1 MYLSG
6 NDAPAQPHQRPAAR
20 TRANRLALTA
30 APYLAAFA
38 VPFCVLLAAF
48 AMRGIWPF
56 GDVSVMLYDMP
67 VQYAEYFG
75 WLIQVLHGQGNLLYS
90 NAAGLG
96 GGMFSLFTY
105 YLSSPFNLIA
115 FFFTPETVPQLFSVL
130 YLLKI
135 PACAVCC
142 LVLLRG
148 RLLAADAESWR
159 EARIAAASAPAG
171 RQALLVLLACA
182 YALTSYVLGYASNIM
197 WLDGVIMAPLAA
209 LGTYR
214 LVQRRACGGLFAA
227 CACAIVFN
235 WYTGYMVCLL
245 CVLWFFYEL
254 ARDRSLRGRRL
265 RRCWRFAAT
274 MALAVGAGMVVLI
287 PTALSLL
294 GGKGTHA
301 GLASLACNTGL
312 ARNPLAVADL
322 FCIGTLPGITTQ
334 ANLPALTISAL
345 ALVGVGMFLA
355 NGAVGR
361 RERIAGAAFALVM
374 ATSLVFTPVA
384 TIWSG
389 FVPESSYTNRNGFA
403 ILLVMTVLAAEG
415 LSALSQLDA
424 RPRRRCALVG
434 GGATLVSVAGS
445 AAWLYMAKGSL
456 PQAPELVALECGLLA
471 AFTLLVAGIAGT
483 RGAGAAADGKGSQH
497 AEANETAGLDH
508 ARTGETGQ
516 AEPMADAEHAG
527 SDAERGT
534 ASPCPARTGLPLHGP
549 QPILRAALC
558 VALACVFVGEQV
570 FSAQAQLSRCR
581 YTVSGYTDTLT
592 ELEAFYN
599 QLEGATAGNEPV
611 SSSEG
616 DSGSD
621 EGKMS
626 GVSGVSSAVAGDADR
641 VSAFTRVGNA
651 APYWGGSKA
660 NGPDNM
666 ALVLGVSTF
675 DHYSST
681 QEYRIQQLL
690 HDLGYSK
697 VTPFGTYYMS
707 SNVIAD
713 ALLGV
718 TDIVD
723 DQPPAATE
731 PEGAVLRGTWR
742 AYRNEL
748 ALPLGWGTTG
758 SAHVDWQEGRPLDNQ
773 DAMLADAAGNNASAL
788 SAVDV
793 QECDG
798 DQDAR
803 TFTLTPSADGPV
815 YLYTPTTFV
824 NDLYYE
830 GGVVC
835 ELWADGSLVQTI
847 GGRGSCNQVYLGWG
861 RAGQSTQV
869 TIKPLAE
876 QPYELRFED
885 GTVTDAQSA
894 FWNVPAAELVQAGT
908 VDLQTLQDQLSR
920 IDSAGFEL
928 TAYENGRIA
937 ATFNAA
943 QDETLVISQPYE
955 DGWTATVNG
964 QPVEVQAAYDG
975 LMGIPVQA
983 GDNVVELHH
992 LTPGLIPGAVVSIA
1006 SVTLFAVWRIAVRR
1020 RSMLRDGE

>member
-1 MYLSG
+1 MYISG
-6 NDAPAQPHQRPAAR
+6 NDAPEQPHQRLTAR
-20 TRANRLALTA
+20 TRASRFARTA

-38 VPFCVLLAAF
+38 IPFCVLLAAF
-48 AMRGIWPF
+48 AMRGIYPF

-130 YLLKI
+130 YLVKI
-135 PACAVCC
+135 PACAVGC

-159 EARIAAASAPAG
+159 EARTAAASAPAG
-171 RQALLVLLACA
+171 RQALLVLFACA

-209 LGTYR
+209 LGAYR
-214 LVQRRACGGLFAA
+214 LVQRRACGGLFAT

-245 CVLWFFYEL
+245 GALWFFYEL
-254 ARDRSLRGRRL
+254 ARGRSLRGRRL
-265 RRCWRFAAT
+265 RRCWLFAAT
-274 MALAVGAGMVVLI
+274 MVLAVGAGMVVLI

-345 ALVGVGMFLA
+345 VLVGVGMFLA
-355 NGAVGR
+355 NGAIGR

-374 ATSLVFTPVA
+374 ATSLVLTPVA

-403 ILLVMTVLAAEG
+403 ILLVMTMLAAEG
-415 LSALSQLDA
+415 LLALSRLDA
-424 RPRRRCALVG
+424 RQRRGCALLG
-434 GGATLVSVAGS
+434 GGAALVSVAGS

-456 PQAPELVALECGLLA
+456 PQAPELMALECGLLA
-471 AFTLLVAGIAGT
+471 AFTLLVAG
-483 RGAGAAADGKGSQH
+483 GAGMRGIAAGPDGKSASDTEAEQIGGKTGS
-497 AEANETAGLDH
+497 ANLEARATHGKV
-508 ARTGETGQ
+508 
-516 AEPMADAEHAG
+516 
-527 SDAERGT
+527 
-534 ASPCPARTGLPLHGP
+534 SPSPARTDSLPHGP
-549 QPILRAALC
+549 QPILRTALC
-558 VALACVFVGEQV
+558 VALVCVFIGEQV

-592 ELEAFYN
+592 ELESFYS
-599 QLEGATAGNEPV
+599 QLEGATAGSEAV
-611 SSSEG
+611 SDSKG
-616 DSGSD
+616 DSDSD
-621 EGKMS
+621 ESKVND
-626 GVSGVSSAVAGDADR
+626 VSGVGSAAADDADG
-641 VSAFTRVGNA
+641 VSAFARVGNA

-723 DQPPAATE
+723 DQPPAAAE
-731 PEGAVLRGTWR
+731 PEEAVLHGTWR

-773 DAMLADAAGNNASAL
+773 DAMLADAAGNDASAL

-793 QECDG
+793 RECDG

-815 YLYTPTTFV
+815 YLYTPTAFV

-835 ELWADGSLVQTI
+835 ELWVDGSLVQTI

-861 RAGQSTQV
+861 RAGQSMQV
-869 TIKPLAE
+869 SIKPLAE

-885 GTVTDAQSA
+885 GTVTNAQSA
-894 FWNVPAAELVQAGT
+894 FWDVPANELVQAGT
-908 VDLQTLQDQLSR
+908 VDLQILEDQLSR
-920 IDSAGFEL
+920 IDSAGFAL

-937 ATFNAA
+937 AAFNAA

-964 QPVEVQAAYDG
+964 KPVEVQAAYDG
-975 LMGIPVQA
+975 LMGIPVQT
-983 GDNVVELHH
+983 GDNVVELRY
-992 LTPGLIPGAVVSIA
+992 LTPGLVPGTVVGIA
-1006 SVTLFAVWRIAVRR
+1006 SVTLFAIWRIAARR

>member
-1 MYLSG
+1 MYISG
-6 NDAPAQPHQRPAAR
+6 NDAPEQPHQRLTAR
-20 TRANRLALTA
+20 TRASRFARTA

-38 VPFCVLLAAF
+38 IPFCVLLAAF

-75 WLIQVLHGQGNLLYS
+75 WLIQVLHGQGSLLYS

-130 YLLKI
+130 YLTKI

-148 RLLAADAESWR
+148 RLLAADAASWR
-159 EARIAAASAPAG
+159 EARTAAASAPAG

-214 LVQRRACGGLFAA
+214 LVQRRACGGLFAT

-254 ARDRSLRGRRL
+254 ARDHSLRGHRL

-287 PTALSLL
+287 PTALALL

-345 ALVGVGMFLA
+345 VLVGVGMFLA
-355 NGAVGR
+355 NGAIGH

-374 ATSLVFTPVA
+374 ATSLVLTPVA

-403 ILLVMTVLAAEG
+403 ILLVMTMLAAEG
-415 LSALSQLDA
+415 LLALSRLDA
-424 RPRRRCALVG
+424 RQRRGCALLG
-434 GGATLVSVAGS
+434 GGAALVSVAGS

-456 PQAPELVALECGLLA
+456 PQAPELMALECGLLA
-471 AFTLLVAGIAGT
+471 AFTLLVAG
-483 RGAGAAADGKGSQH
+483 GAGMRGIAAGPDGKSASDTEAEQIGGKTGS
-497 AEANETAGLDH
+497 ANLEARATHGKV
-508 ARTGETGQ
+508 
-516 AEPMADAEHAG
+516 
-527 SDAERGT
+527 
-534 ASPCPARTGLPLHGP
+534 SPSPARTDSLPHGP
-549 QPILRAALC
+549 QPILRTALC
-558 VALACVFVGEQV
+558 VALVCVFIGEQV

-592 ELEAFYN
+592 ELESFYS
-599 QLEGATAGNEPV
+599 QLEGATAGSEAV
-611 SSSEG
+611 SDSKG
-616 DSGSD
+616 DSDSD
-621 EGKMS
+621 ESKVND
-626 GVSGVSSAVAGDADR
+626 VSGVGSAAADDADG
-641 VSAFTRVGNA
+641 VSAFARVGNA

-723 DQPPAATE
+723 DQPPAAAE
-731 PEGAVLRGTWR
+731 PEEAVLHGTWR

-773 DAMLADAAGNNASAL
+773 DAMLADAADNDASAL

-803 TFTLTPSADGPV
+803 TYTLTPSADGPV
-815 YLYTPTTFV
+815 YLYTPTAFV

-830 GGVVC
+830 GGIVC
-835 ELWADGSLVQTI
+835 ELRVDGSLVQTI

-861 RAGQSTQV
+861 RAGQSMQV
-869 TIKPLAE
+869 AIKPLAE

-885 GTVTDAQSA
+885 GTVTNAQSA
-894 FWNVPAAELVQAGT
+894 FWDVPANELMQAGT
-908 VDLQTLQDQLSR
+908 VDLQILENQLSR
-920 IDSAGFEL
+920 IDSAGFAL
-928 TAYENGRIA
+928 TAYENGRIT

-964 QPVEVQAAYDG
+964 KPVEVQAAYDG
-975 LMGIPVQA
+975 LMGIPVQT
-983 GDNVVELHH
+983 GDNVVELRY
-992 LTPGLIPGAVVSIA
+992 LTPGLVPGAVVGIA
-1006 SVTLFAVWRIAVRR
+1006 SVTLFAVWRIAARR
-1020 RSMLRDGE
+1020 RSMLQDGE

>member
-1 MYLSG
+1 MYISG
-6 NDAPAQPHQRPAAR
+6 NDAPEQPHQRLTAR
-20 TRANRLALTA
+20 TRASRFARTA

-38 VPFCVLLAAF
+38 IPFCVLLAAF

-75 WLIQVLHGQGNLLYS
+75 WLIQVLHGQGSLLYS

-130 YLLKI
+130 YLTKI

-148 RLLAADAESWR
+148 RLLAADAASWR
-159 EARIAAASAPAG
+159 EARTAAASAPAG

-214 LVQRRACGGLFAA
+214 LVQRRACGGLFAT

-254 ARDRSLRGRRL
+254 ARDHSLRGHRL

-287 PTALSLL
+287 PTALALL

-345 ALVGVGMFLA
+345 VLVGVGMFLA

-415 LSALSQLDA
+415 LLALSRLDA
-424 RPRRRCALVG
+424 RQRRGCALLG
-434 GGATLVSVAGS
+434 GGAALASVAGS

-471 AFTLLVAGIAGT
+471 AFTLLVAGAAGMRGIA
-483 RGAGAAADGKGSQH
+483 AGPDGKGASDTE
-497 AEANETAGLDH
+497 AEQIGDK
-508 ARTGETGQ
+508 TG
-516 AEPMADAEHAG
+516 
-527 SDAERGT
+527 S
-534 ASPCPARTGLPLHGP
+534 ASPEARATRGKASPSPARTDSLPHGP
-549 QPILRAALC
+549 QPILRTALC
-558 VALACVFVGEQV
+558 VALVCVFIGEQV

-592 ELEAFYN
+592 ELESFYS
-599 QLEGATAGNEPV
+599 QLEGATAGNEAV
-611 SSSEG
+611 SDSKG
-616 DSGSD
+616 DSDSD
-621 EGKMS
+621 ESKVND
-626 GVSGVSSAVAGDADR
+626 VSGAGSAAADDADG
-641 VSAFTRVGNA
+641 VSAFARVGNA

-713 ALLGV
+713 ALLGI

-758 SAHVDWQEGRPLDNQ
+758 SAHVDWQKGRPLDNQ
-773 DAMLADAAGNNASAL
+773 NAMLADAAGNDVSAL

-815 YLYTPTTFV
+815 YLYTPTAFV
-824 NDLYYE
+824 NNLYYE

-835 ELWADGSLVQTI
+835 ELRVDGSLVQTI

-861 RAGQSTQV
+861 RAGQSMQMS
-869 TIKPLAE
+869 IKPLAE

-885 GTVTDAQSA
+885 GTVTNAQSA
-894 FWNVPAAELVQAGT
+894 FWDVPAAELVQAGT
-908 VDLQTLQDQLSR
+908 VDLQILEDQLSR
-920 IDSAGFEL
+920 IDSDGFAL
-928 TAYENGRIA
+928 TAYENGRIT

-964 QPVEVQAAYDG
+964 KPIEVQAAYDG
-975 LMGIPVQA
+975 LMGIPVQT
-983 GDNVVELHH
+983 GDNVVELRY
-992 LTPGLIPGAVVSIA
+992 LTPGLIPGAVVGIA
-1006 SVTLFAVWRIAVRR
+1006 SVTLFAVWRIAARR

>member
-1 MYLSG
+1 MYISG
-6 NDAPAQPHQRPAAR
+6 NDAPEQPHQRLTAR
-20 TRANRLALTA
+20 TRASRFARTA

-38 VPFCVLLAAF
+38 IPFCVLLAAF
-48 AMRGIWPF
+48 AMRGIYPF

-130 YLLKI
+130 YLVKI
-135 PACAVCC
+135 PACAVGC

-159 EARIAAASAPAG
+159 EARTAAASAPAG
-171 RQALLVLLACA
+171 RQALLVLFACA

-209 LGTYR
+209 LGAYR
-214 LVQRRACGGLFAA
+214 LVQRRACGGLFAT

-254 ARDRSLRGRRL
+254 ARGRSLRGRRL
-265 RRCWRFAAT
+265 RRCWLFAAT
-274 MALAVGAGMVVLI
+274 MVLAVGAGMVVLI

-301 GLASLACNTGL
+301 RLASLACNTGL

-345 ALVGVGMFLA
+345 VLVGVGMFLA
-355 NGAVGR
+355 NGAIGR

-374 ATSLVFTPVA
+374 ATSLVLTPVA

-403 ILLVMTVLAAEG
+403 ILLVMTMLAAEG
-415 LSALSQLDA
+415 LLALSRLDA
-424 RPRRRCALVG
+424 RQRRGCALLG
-434 GGATLVSVAGS
+434 GGAALVSVAGS

-456 PQAPELVALECGLLA
+456 PQAPELMALECGLLA
-471 AFTLLVAGIAGT
+471 AFTLLVAG
-483 RGAGAAADGKGSQH
+483 GAGMRGIAAGPDGKSASDTEAEQIGGKTGS
-497 AEANETAGLDH
+497 ANLEARATHGKV
-508 ARTGETGQ
+508 
-516 AEPMADAEHAG
+516 
-527 SDAERGT
+527 
-534 ASPCPARTGLPLHGP
+534 SPSPARTDSLPHGP
-549 QPILRAALC
+549 QPILRTALC
-558 VALACVFVGEQV
+558 VALVCVFIGEQV

-592 ELEAFYN
+592 ELESFYS
-599 QLEGATAGNEPV
+599 QLEGATAGSEAV
-611 SSSEG
+611 SDSKG
-616 DSGSD
+616 DSDSD
-621 EGKMS
+621 ESKVND
-626 GVSGVSSAVAGDADR
+626 VSGVGSAAADDADG
-641 VSAFTRVGNA
+641 VSAFARVGNA

-723 DQPPAATE
+723 DQPPAAAE
-731 PEGAVLRGTWR
+731 PEEAVLRGTWR

-773 DAMLADAAGNNASAL
+773 DAMLADAADNDASAL

-803 TFTLTPSADGPV
+803 TYTLTPSADGPV
-815 YLYTPTTFV
+815 YLYTPTAFV

-830 GGVVC
+830 GGIVC
-835 ELWADGSLVQTI
+835 ELRVDGSLVQTI

-861 RAGQSTQV
+861 RAGQSMQV
-869 TIKPLAE
+869 AIKPLAE

-885 GTVTDAQSA
+885 GTVTNAQSA
-894 FWNVPAAELVQAGT
+894 FWDVPANELMQAGT
-908 VDLQTLQDQLSR
+908 VDLQILENQLSR
-920 IDSAGFEL
+920 VDSAGFAL

-964 QPVEVQAAYDG
+964 KPAEVQAAYDG
-975 LMGIPVQA
+975 LMGIPVQT
-983 GDNVVELHH
+983 GDNVIELHY
-992 LTPGLIPGAVVSIA
+992 LTPGLVPGTVVGIA
-1006 SVTLFAVWRIAVRR
+1006 SVTLFAIWRIAARR

>member
-1 MYLSG
+1 MYISG
-6 NDAPAQPHQRPAAR
+6 NDAPEQPHQRLTAR
-20 TRANRLALTA
+20 TRASRFARTA

-38 VPFCVLLAAF
+38 IPFCVLLAAF
-48 AMRGIWPF
+48 AMRGIYPF

-130 YLLKI
+130 YLVKI
-135 PACAVCC
+135 PACAVGC

-159 EARIAAASAPAG
+159 EARTAAASAPAG
-171 RQALLVLLACA
+171 RQALLVLFACA

-209 LGTYR
+209 LGAYR
-214 LVQRRACGGLFAA
+214 LVQRRACGGLFAT

-254 ARDRSLRGRRL
+254 ARGRSLRGRRL
-265 RRCWRFAAT
+265 RRCWLFAAT
-274 MALAVGAGMVVLI
+274 MVLAVGAGMVVLI

-345 ALVGVGMFLA
+345 VLVGVGMFLA
-355 NGAVGR
+355 NGAIGR

-374 ATSLVFTPVA
+374 ATSLVLTPVA

-403 ILLVMTVLAAEG
+403 ILLVMTMLAAEG
-415 LSALSQLDA
+415 LLALSRLDA
-424 RPRRRCALVG
+424 QQRRGCALLG
-434 GGATLVSVAGS
+434 GGAALVSVAGS

-456 PQAPELVALECGLLA
+456 PQAPELMALECGLLA
-471 AFTLLVAGIAGT
+471 AFTLLVAG
-483 RGAGAAADGKGSQH
+483 GAGMRGIAAGPDGKSASDTEAEQIGGKTGS
-497 AEANETAGLDH
+497 ANLEARATHGKV
-508 ARTGETGQ
+508 
-516 AEPMADAEHAG
+516 
-527 SDAERGT
+527 
-534 ASPCPARTGLPLHGP
+534 SPSPARTDSLPHGP
-549 QPILRAALC
+549 QPILRTALC
-558 VALACVFVGEQV
+558 VALVCVFIGEQV

-592 ELEAFYN
+592 ELESFYS
-599 QLEGATAGNEPV
+599 QLEGATAGSEAV
-611 SSSEG
+611 SDSKG
-616 DSGSD
+616 DSDSD
-621 EGKMS
+621 ESKVND
-626 GVSGVSSAVAGDADR
+626 VSGVGSAAADDADG
-641 VSAFTRVGNA
+641 VSAFARVGNA

-666 ALVLGVSTF
+666 ALVLGVSTL

-723 DQPPAATE
+723 DQPPAAAE
-731 PEGAVLRGTWR
+731 PEEAVLRGTWR

-773 DAMLADAAGNNASAL
+773 DAMLADAADNDASAL

-803 TFTLTPSADGPV
+803 THTLTPSADGPV
-815 YLYTPTTFV
+815 YLYTPTAFV

-830 GGVVC
+830 GGIVC
-835 ELWADGSLVQTI
+835 ELRVDGSLVQTI

-861 RAGQSTQV
+861 RAGQSMQV
-869 TIKPLAE
+869 AIKPLAE

-885 GTVTDAQSA
+885 GTVTNAQSA
-894 FWNVPAAELVQAGT
+894 FWDVPANELMQAGT
-908 VDLQTLQDQLSR
+908 VDLQILENQLSR
-920 IDSAGFEL
+920 IDSAGFAL
-928 TAYENGRIA
+928 TAYENGRIT

-964 QPVEVQAAYDG
+964 KPVEVQAAYDG
-975 LMGIPVQA
+975 LMGIPVQT
-983 GDNVVELHH
+983 GDNVVELRY
-992 LTPGLIPGAVVSIA
+992 LTPGLVPGAVVGIA
-1006 SVTLFAVWRIAVRR
+1006 SVTLFAVWRIAARR
-1020 RSMLRDGE
+1020 RSMLQDGE

>member
-1 MYLSG
+1 MYISG
-6 NDAPAQPHQRPAAR
+6 NDAPEQPHQRLTAR
-20 TRANRLALTA
+20 TRASRFARTA

-38 VPFCVLLAAF
+38 IPFCVLLAAF
-48 AMRGIWPF
+48 AMRGIYPF

-130 YLLKI
+130 YLVKI
-135 PACAVCC
+135 PACAVGC

-159 EARIAAASAPAG
+159 EARTAAASAPAG
-171 RQALLVLLACA
+171 RQALLVLFACA

-209 LGTYR
+209 LGAYR
-214 LVQRRACGGLFAA
+214 LVQRRTCGGLFAT

-254 ARDRSLRGRRL
+254 ARGRSLRGRRL
-265 RRCWRFAAT
+265 RRCWLFAAT
-274 MALAVGAGMVVLI
+274 MVLAVGAGMVVLI

-345 ALVGVGMFLA
+345 VLVGVGMFLA
-355 NGAVGR
+355 NGAIGH

-374 ATSLVFTPVA
+374 ATSLVLTPVA

-403 ILLVMTVLAAEG
+403 ILLVMTMLAAEG
-415 LSALSQLDA
+415 LLALSRLDA
-424 RPRRRCALVG
+424 RQRRGCALLG
-434 GGATLVSVAGS
+434 GGAALVSVAGS

-456 PQAPELVALECGLLA
+456 PQAPELMALECGLLA
-471 AFTLLVAGIAGT
+471 AFTLLVAG
-483 RGAGAAADGKGSQH
+483 GAGMRGIAAGPDGKSASDTEAEQIGGKTGS
-497 AEANETAGLDH
+497 ANLEARATHGKV
-508 ARTGETGQ
+508 
-516 AEPMADAEHAG
+516 
-527 SDAERGT
+527 
-534 ASPCPARTGLPLHGP
+534 SPSPARTDSLPHGP
-549 QPILRAALC
+549 QPILRTALC
-558 VALACVFVGEQV
+558 VALVCVFIGEQV

-592 ELEAFYN
+592 ELESFYS
-599 QLEGATAGNEPV
+599 QLEGATAGSEAV
-611 SSSEG
+611 SDSKG
-616 DSGSD
+616 DSDSD
-621 EGKMS
+621 ESKVND
-626 GVSGVSSAVAGDADR
+626 VSGVGSAAADDADG
-641 VSAFTRVGNA
+641 VSAFARVGNA

-723 DQPPAATE
+723 DQPPAAAE
-731 PEGAVLRGTWR
+731 PEEAVLHGTWR

-773 DAMLADAAGNNASAL
+773 DAMLADAADNDASAL

-803 TFTLTPSADGPV
+803 TYTLTPSADGPV
-815 YLYTPTTFV
+815 YLYTPTAFV

-830 GGVVC
+830 GGIVC
-835 ELWADGSLVQTI
+835 ELRVDGSLVQTI

-861 RAGQSTQV
+861 RAEQSMQV
-869 TIKPLAE
+869 AIKPLAE

-885 GTVTDAQSA
+885 GTVTNAQSA
-894 FWNVPAAELVQAGT
+894 FWDVPANELMQAGT
-908 VDLQTLQDQLSR
+908 VDLQILENQLSR
-920 IDSAGFEL
+920 IDSAGFAL
-928 TAYENGRIA
+928 TAYENGRIT

-964 QPVEVQAAYDG
+964 KPVEVQAAYDG
-975 LMGIPVQA
+975 LMGIPVQT
-983 GDNVVELHH
+983 GDNVVELRY
-992 LTPGLIPGAVVSIA
+992 LTPGLVPGAVVGIA
-1006 SVTLFAVWRIAVRR
+1006 SVTLFAVWRIAARR
-1020 RSMLRDGE
+1020 RSMLQDGE

>member
-1 MYLSG
+1 MYISG
-6 NDAPAQPHQRPAAR
+6 NDAPEQPHQRLTAR
-20 TRANRLALTA
+20 TRASRFARTA

-38 VPFCVLLAAF
+38 IPFCVLLAAF
-48 AMRGIWPF
+48 AMRGIYPF

-130 YLLKI
+130 YLVKI
-135 PACAVCC
+135 PACAVGC

-159 EARIAAASAPAG
+159 EARTAAASAPAG
-171 RQALLVLLACA
+171 RQALLVLFACA

-209 LGTYR
+209 LGAYR
-214 LVQRRACGGLFAA
+214 LVQRRACGGLFAT

-254 ARDRSLRGRRL
+254 ARGRSLRGRRL
-265 RRCWRFAAT
+265 RRCWLFAAT
-274 MALAVGAGMVVLI
+274 MVLAVGAGMVVLI

-345 ALVGVGMFLA
+345 VLVGVGMFLA
-355 NGAVGR
+355 NGAIGR

-374 ATSLVFTPVA
+374 ATSLVLTPVA

-403 ILLVMTVLAAEG
+403 ILLVMTMLAAEG
-415 LSALSQLDA
+415 LLALSRLDA
-424 RPRRRCALVG
+424 RQRRGCALLG
-434 GGATLVSVAGS
+434 GGAALVSVAGS

-456 PQAPELVALECGLLA
+456 PQAPELMALECGLLA
-471 AFTLLVAGIAGT
+471 AFTLLVTGGAGMRGIA
-483 RGAGAAADGKGSQH
+483 AGPDGKSASDTEAEQIGGKTGS
-497 AEANETAGLDH
+497 ANLEARATHGKV
-508 ARTGETGQ
+508 
-516 AEPMADAEHAG
+516 
-527 SDAERGT
+527 
-534 ASPCPARTGLPLHGP
+534 SPSPARTDSLPHGP
-549 QPILRAALC
+549 QPILRTALC
-558 VALACVFVGEQV
+558 VALVCVFIGEQV

-592 ELEAFYN
+592 ELESFYS
-599 QLEGATAGNEPV
+599 QLEGATAGSEAV
-611 SSSEG
+611 SDSKG
-616 DSGSD
+616 DSDSD
-621 EGKMS
+621 ESKVND
-626 GVSGVSSAVAGDADR
+626 VSGVGSAAADDADG
-641 VSAFTRVGNA
+641 VSAFARVGNA

-723 DQPPAATE
+723 DQPPAAAE
-731 PEGAVLRGTWR
+731 PEEAVLRGTWR

-773 DAMLADAAGNNASAL
+773 DAMLADAADNDASAL

-803 TFTLTPSADGPV
+803 TYTLTPSADGPV
-815 YLYTPTTFV
+815 YLYTPTAFV

-830 GGVVC
+830 GGIVC
-835 ELWADGSLVQTI
+835 ELRVDGSLVQTI

-861 RAGQSTQV
+861 RAGQSMQV
-869 TIKPLAE
+869 AIKPLAE

-885 GTVTDAQSA
+885 GTVTNAQSA
-894 FWNVPAAELVQAGT
+894 FWDVPANELMQAGT
-908 VDLQTLQDQLSR
+908 VDLQILENQLSR
-920 IDSAGFEL
+920 VDSAGFAL

-964 QPVEVQAAYDG
+964 KPAEVQAAYDG
-975 LMGIPVQA
+975 LMGIPVQT
-983 GDNVVELHH
+983 GDNVIELHY
-992 LTPGLIPGAVVSIA
+992 LTPGLVPGTVVGIA
-1006 SVTLFAVWRIAVRR
+1006 SVTLFAIWRIAARR

>member
-1 MYLSG
+1 MYISG
-6 NDAPAQPHQRPAAR
+6 NDAPAQPHQHPTAR
-20 TRANRLALTA
+20 TRASRFARAA

-38 VPFCVLLAAF
+38 IPFCVLLGAF
-48 AMRGIWPF
+48 AMRGIYPF

-90 NAAGLG
+90 NAAGPG

-130 YLLKI
+130 YLVKI
-135 PACAVCC
+135 PACAVGC

-159 EARIAAASAPAG
+159 EARTAAAGAPAG

-209 LGTYR
+209 LGAYR

-265 RRCWRFAAT
+265 RCCWRFAAT

-322 FCIGTLPGITTQ
+322 FCIGTLPGISTQ

-345 ALVGVGMFLA
+345 VLVGVGMFLA
-355 NGAVGR
+355 NGAIRR
-361 RERIAGAAFALVM
+361 RERIAGAAFTLVM

-415 LSALSQLDA
+415 LLALSRLDA
-424 RPRRRCALVG
+424 RQRRGCALLG
-434 GGATLVSVAGS
+434 GGAALVSVAGS

-456 PQAPELVALECGLLA
+456 PQAPELMALECGLLA
-471 AFTLLVAGIAGT
+471 AFTLLVAG
-483 RGAGAAADGKGSQH
+483 GAGMRGIAAGPDGKSASDTEAEQIGGKTGS
-497 AEANETAGLDH
+497 ANLEARATHGKV
-508 ARTGETGQ
+508 
-516 AEPMADAEHAG
+516 
-527 SDAERGT
+527 
-534 ASPCPARTGLPLHGP
+534 SPSPARTDSLPHGP
-549 QPILRAALC
+549 QPILRTALC
-558 VALACVFVGEQV
+558 VALVCVFIGEQV

-592 ELEAFYN
+592 ELESFYS
-599 QLEGATAGNEPV
+599 QLEGATAGSEAV
-611 SSSEG
+611 SDSKG
-616 DSGSD
+616 DSDSD
-621 EGKMS
+621 ESKVND
-626 GVSGVSSAVAGDADR
+626 VSGVGSAAADDADG
-641 VSAFTRVGNA
+641 VSAFARVGNA

-723 DQPPAATE
+723 DQPPAAAE
-731 PEGAVLRGTWR
+731 PEEAVLRGTWR

-773 DAMLADAAGNNASAL
+773 DAMLADAADNDASAL

-803 TFTLTPSADGPV
+803 TYTLTPSADGPV
-815 YLYTPTTFV
+815 YLYTPTAFV

-830 GGVVC
+830 GGIVC
-835 ELWADGSLVQTI
+835 ELRVDGSLVQTI

-861 RAGQSTQV
+861 RAGQSMQV
-869 TIKPLAE
+869 AIKPLAE

-885 GTVTDAQSA
+885 GTVTNAQSA
-894 FWNVPAAELVQAGT
+894 FWDVPANELMQAGT
-908 VDLQTLQDQLSR
+908 VDLQILENQLSR
-920 IDSAGFEL
+920 IDSAGFAL
-928 TAYENGRIA
+928 TAYENGRIT

-964 QPVEVQAAYDG
+964 KPVEVQAAYDG
-975 LMGIPVQA
+975 LMGIPVQT
-983 GDNVVELHH
+983 GDNVVELRY
-992 LTPGLIPGAVVSIA
+992 LTPGLVPGTVVGIA
-1006 SVTLFAVWRIAVRR
+1006 SVTLFAVWRIAARR
-1020 RSMLRDGE
+1020 RSMLRHGE

>member
-1 MYLSG
+1 MYISG
-6 NDAPAQPHQRPAAR
+6 NDAPEQPHQRLTAR
-20 TRANRLALTA
+20 TRASRFARTA

-38 VPFCVLLAAF
+38 IPLCVLLAAF
-48 AMRGIWPF
+48 AMRGIYPF

-130 YLLKI
+130 YLVKI
-135 PACAVCC
+135 PACAVGC

-159 EARIAAASAPAG
+159 EARTAAASAPAG
-171 RQALLVLLACA
+171 RQALLVLFACA

-209 LGTYR
+209 LGAYR
-214 LVQRRACGGLFAA
+214 LVQRRACGGLFAT

-254 ARDRSLRGRRL
+254 ARGRSLRGRRL
-265 RRCWRFAAT
+265 RRCWLFAAT
-274 MALAVGAGMVVLI
+274 MVLAVGAGMVVLI

-345 ALVGVGMFLA
+345 VLVGVGMFLA
-355 NGAVGR
+355 NGAIGR

-374 ATSLVFTPVA
+374 ATSLVLTPVA

-403 ILLVMTVLAAEG
+403 ILLVMTMLAAEG
-415 LSALSQLDA
+415 LLALSRLDA
-424 RPRRRCALVG
+424 RQRRGCALLG
-434 GGATLVSVAGS
+434 GGAALVSVAGS

-456 PQAPELVALECGLLA
+456 PQAPELMALECGLLA
-471 AFTLLVAGIAGT
+471 AFTLLVAG
-483 RGAGAAADGKGSQH
+483 GAGMRGIAAGPDGKSASDTEAEQIGGKTGS
-497 AEANETAGLDH
+497 ANLEARATHGKV
-508 ARTGETGQ
+508 
-516 AEPMADAEHAG
+516 
-527 SDAERGT
+527 
-534 ASPCPARTGLPLHGP
+534 SPSPARTDSLPHGP
-549 QPILRAALC
+549 QPILRTALC
-558 VALACVFVGEQV
+558 VALVCVFIGEQV

-592 ELEAFYN
+592 ELESFYS
-599 QLEGATAGNEPV
+599 QLEGATAGSEAV
-611 SSSEG
+611 SDSKG
-616 DSGSD
+616 DSDSD
-621 EGKMS
+621 ESKVND
-626 GVSGVSSAVAGDADR
+626 VSGVGSAAADDADG
-641 VSAFTRVGNA
+641 VSAFARVGNA

-723 DQPPAATE
+723 DQPPAAAE
-731 PEGAVLRGTWR
+731 PEEAVLHGTWR

-773 DAMLADAAGNNASAL
+773 DAMLADAADNDASAL

-803 TFTLTPSADGPV
+803 TYTLTPSADGPV
-815 YLYTPTTFV
+815 YLYTPTAFV

-830 GGVVC
+830 GGIVC
-835 ELWADGSLVQTI
+835 ELRVDGSLVQTI

-861 RAGQSTQV
+861 RAGQSMQV
-869 TIKPLAE
+869 AIKPLAE

-885 GTVTDAQSA
+885 GTVTNAQSA
-894 FWNVPAAELVQAGT
+894 FWDVPANELMQAGT
-908 VDLQTLQDQLSR
+908 VDLQILENQLSR
-920 IDSAGFEL
+920 IDSAGFAL
-928 TAYENGRIA
+928 TAYENGRIT

-964 QPVEVQAAYDG
+964 KPVEVQAAYDG
-975 LMGIPVQA
+975 LMGIPVQT
-983 GDNVVELHH
+983 GDNVVELRY
-992 LTPGLIPGAVVSIA
+992 LTPGLVPGAVVGIA
-1006 SVTLFAVWRIAVRR
+1006 SVTLFAVWRIAARR
-1020 RSMLRDGE
+1020 RSMLQDGE

>member
-1 MYLSG
+1 MYISG
-6 NDAPAQPHQRPAAR
+6 NDAPEQPHQRLTAR
-20 TRANRLALTA
+20 TRASRFARTA

-38 VPFCVLLAAF
+38 IPFCVLLAAF
-48 AMRGIWPF
+48 AMRGIYPF

-130 YLLKI
+130 YLVKI
-135 PACAVCC
+135 PACAVGC

-159 EARIAAASAPAG
+159 EARTAAASAPAG
-171 RQALLVLLACA
+171 RQALLVLFACA

-209 LGTYR
+209 LGAYR
-214 LVQRRACGGLFAA
+214 LVQRRACGGLFAT

-265 RRCWRFAAT
+265 RRCWLFAAT
-274 MALAVGAGMVVLI
+274 MVLAVGAGMVVLI

-345 ALVGVGMFLA
+345 VLVGVGMFLA
-355 NGAVGR
+355 NGAIGR

-374 ATSLVFTPVA
+374 ATSLVLTPAA

-403 ILLVMTVLAAEG
+403 ILLVMTMLAAEG
-415 LSALSQLDA
+415 LLALSRLDA
-424 RPRRRCALVG
+424 RQRRGCALLG
-434 GGATLVSVAGS
+434 GGAALVSVAGS

-456 PQAPELVALECGLLA
+456 PQAPELMALECGLLA
-471 AFTLLVAGIAGT
+471 AFTLLVAG
-483 RGAGAAADGKGSQH
+483 GAGMRGIAAGPDGKSASDTEAEQIGGKTGS
-497 AEANETAGLDH
+497 ANLEARATHGKV
-508 ARTGETGQ
+508 
-516 AEPMADAEHAG
+516 
-527 SDAERGT
+527 
-534 ASPCPARTGLPLHGP
+534 SPSPARTDSLPHGP
-549 QPILRAALC
+549 QPILRTALC
-558 VALACVFVGEQV
+558 VALVCVFIGEQV

-592 ELEAFYN
+592 ELESFYS
-599 QLEGATAGNEPV
+599 QLEGATAGSEAV
-611 SSSEG
+611 SDSKG
-616 DSGSD
+616 DSDSD
-621 EGKMS
+621 ESKVND
-626 GVSGVSSAVAGDADR
+626 VSGVGSAAADDADG
-641 VSAFTRVGNA
+641 VSAFARVGNA

-723 DQPPAATE
+723 DQPPAAAE
-731 PEGAVLRGTWR
+731 PEEAVLRGTWR

-773 DAMLADAAGNNASAL
+773 DAMLADAADNDASAL

-803 TFTLTPSADGPV
+803 TYTLTPSADGPV
-815 YLYTPTTFV
+815 YLYTPTAFV

-830 GGVVC
+830 GGIVC
-835 ELWADGSLVQTI
+835 ELRVDGSLVQTI

-861 RAGQSTQV
+861 RAGQSMQV
-869 TIKPLAE
+869 AIKPLAE

-885 GTVTDAQSA
+885 GTVTNAQSA
-894 FWNVPAAELVQAGT
+894 FWDVPANELMQAGT
-908 VDLQTLQDQLSR
+908 VDLQILENQLSR
-920 IDSAGFEL
+920 IDSAGFAL
-928 TAYENGRIA
+928 TAYENGRIT

-955 DGWTATVNG
+955 DSWTATVNG
-964 QPVEVQAAYDG
+964 KPVEVQAAYDG
-975 LMGIPVQA
+975 LMGIPVQT
-983 GDNVVELHH
+983 GDNVVELRY
-992 LTPGLIPGAVVSIA
+992 LTPGLIPGAVVGIA
-1006 SVTLFAVWRIAVRR
+1006 SVTLFAVWRIAARR

>member
-1 MYLSG
+1 MYISG
-6 NDAPAQPHQRPAAR
+6 NDAPEQPHQRLTAR
-20 TRANRLALTA
+20 TRASRFARTA

-38 VPFCVLLAAF
+38 IPFCVLLAAF
-48 AMRGIWPF
+48 AMRGIYPF

-130 YLLKI
+130 YLVKI
-135 PACAVCC
+135 PACAVGC

-159 EARIAAASAPAG
+159 EARTAAASAPAG
-171 RQALLVLLACA
+171 RQALLVLFACA

-209 LGTYR
+209 LGAYR
-214 LVQRRACGGLFAA
+214 LVQRRACGGLFAT

-254 ARDRSLRGRRL
+254 ARGRSLRGRRL
-265 RRCWRFAAT
+265 RRCWLFAAT
-274 MALAVGAGMVVLI
+274 MVLAVGAGMVVLI

-345 ALVGVGMFLA
+345 VLVGVGMFLA
-355 NGAVGR
+355 NGAIGR

-374 ATSLVFTPVA
+374 ATSLVLTPVA

-403 ILLVMTVLAAEG
+403 ILLVMTMLAAEG
-415 LSALSQLDA
+415 LLALSRLDA
-424 RPRRRCALVG
+424 RQRRGCALLG
-434 GGATLVSVAGS
+434 GGAALVSVAGS

-456 PQAPELVALECGLLA
+456 PQAPELMALECGLLA
-471 AFTLLVAGIAGT
+471 AFTLLVAG
-483 RGAGAAADGKGSQH
+483 GAGMRGIAAGPDGKSASDTEAEQIGGKTGS
-497 AEANETAGLDH
+497 ANLEARATHGKV
-508 ARTGETGQ
+508 
-516 AEPMADAEHAG
+516 
-527 SDAERGT
+527 
-534 ASPCPARTGLPLHGP
+534 SPSPARTDSLPHGP
-549 QPILRAALC
+549 QPILRTALC
-558 VALACVFVGEQV
+558 VALVCVFIGEQV

-592 ELEAFYN
+592 ELESFYS
-599 QLEGATAGNEPV
+599 QLEGATAESEAV
-611 SSSEG
+611 SDSKG
-616 DSGSD
+616 DSDSD
-621 EGKMS
+621 ESKVND
-626 GVSGVSSAVAGDADR
+626 VSGVGSAAADDADG
-641 VSAFTRVGNA
+641 VSAFARVGNA

-723 DQPPAATE
+723 DQPPAAAE
-731 PEGAVLRGTWR
+731 PEEAVLRGTWR

-773 DAMLADAAGNNASAL
+773 DAMLADAADNDASAL

-803 TFTLTPSADGPV
+803 TYTLTPSADGPV
-815 YLYTPTTFV
+815 YLYTPTAFV

-830 GGVVC
+830 GGIAC
-835 ELWADGSLVQTI
+835 ELRVDGSLVQTI

-861 RAGQSTQV
+861 RAGQSMQV
-869 TIKPLAE
+869 AIKPLAE

-885 GTVTDAQSA
+885 GTVTNAQSA
-894 FWNVPAAELVQAGT
+894 FWDVPANELMQAGT
-908 VDLQTLQDQLSR
+908 VDLQILENQLSR
-920 IDSAGFEL
+920 IDSAGFAL
-928 TAYENGRIA
+928 TAYENGRIT

-964 QPVEVQAAYDG
+964 KPVEVQAAYDG
-975 LMGIPVQA
+975 LMGIPVQT
-983 GDNVVELHH
+983 GDNVVELRY
-992 LTPGLIPGAVVSIA
+992 LTPGLVPGAVVGIA
-1006 SVTLFAVWRIAVRR
+1006 SVTLFAVWRIAARR
-1020 RSMLRDGE
+1020 RSMLQDGE

>member
-1 MYLSG
+1 MYISG
-6 NDAPAQPHQRPAAR
+6 NDAPEQPHQRLTAR
-20 TRANRLALTA
+20 TRASRFARTA

-38 VPFCVLLAAF
+38 IPFCVLLAAF
-48 AMRGIWPF
+48 AMRGIYPF

-115 FFFTPETVPQLFSVL
+115 FFFTPETVPQLFSIL
-130 YLLKI
+130 YLVKI
-135 PACAVCC
+135 PACAVGC

-159 EARIAAASAPAG
+159 EARTAAASAPAG
-171 RQALLVLLACA
+171 RQALLVLFACA

-209 LGTYR
+209 LGAYR
-214 LVQRRACGGLFAA
+214 LVQRRACGGLFAT

-265 RRCWRFAAT
+265 RRCWLFAAT
-274 MALAVGAGMVVLI
+274 MVLAVGAGMVVLI

-345 ALVGVGMFLA
+345 VLVGVGMFLA
-355 NGAVGR
+355 NGAIGR

-374 ATSLVFTPVA
+374 ATSLVLTPVA

-403 ILLVMTVLAAEG
+403 ILLVMTMLAAEG
-415 LSALSQLDA
+415 LLALSRLDA
-424 RPRRRCALVG
+424 RQRRGCALLG
-434 GGATLVSVAGS
+434 GGAALVSVAGS

-456 PQAPELVALECGLLA
+456 PQAPELMALECGLLA
-471 AFTLLVAGIAGT
+471 AFTLLVAG
-483 RGAGAAADGKGSQH
+483 GAGMRGIAAGPDGKSASDTEAEQIGGKTGS
-497 AEANETAGLDH
+497 ANLEARATHGKV
-508 ARTGETGQ
+508 
-516 AEPMADAEHAG
+516 
-527 SDAERGT
+527 
-534 ASPCPARTGLPLHGP
+534 SPSPARTDSLPHGP
-549 QPILRAALC
+549 QPILRTALC
-558 VALACVFVGEQV
+558 VALVCVFIGEQV

-592 ELEAFYN
+592 ELESFYS
-599 QLEGATAGNEPV
+599 QLEGATAGSEAV
-611 SSSEG
+611 SDSKG
-616 DSGSD
+616 DSDSD
-621 EGKMS
+621 ESKVND
-626 GVSGVSSAVAGDADR
+626 VSGVGSAAADDADG
-641 VSAFTRVGNA
+641 VSAFARVGNA

-723 DQPPAATE
+723 DQPPAAAE
-731 PEGAVLRGTWR
+731 PEEAVLRGTWR

-773 DAMLADAAGNNASAL
+773 DAMLADAADNDASAL

-803 TFTLTPSADGPV
+803 TYTLTPSADGPV
-815 YLYTPTTFV
+815 YLYTPTAFV

-830 GGVVC
+830 GGIVC
-835 ELWADGSLVQTI
+835 ELRVDGSLVQTI
-847 GGRGSCNQVYLGWG
+847 GGRGSCNQAYLGWG
-861 RAGQSTQV
+861 RAGQSMQV
-869 TIKPLAE
+869 VIKPLAE

-885 GTVTDAQSA
+885 GTVTNAQSA
-894 FWNVPAAELVQAGT
+894 FWDVPANELMQAGT
-908 VDLQTLQDQLSR
+908 VDLQILENQLSR
-920 IDSAGFEL
+920 IDSAGFAL
-928 TAYENGRIA
+928 TAYENGRIT

-964 QPVEVQAAYDG
+964 KPVEVQAAYDG
-975 LMGIPVQA
+975 LMGIPVQT
-983 GDNVVELHH
+983 GDNVVELRY
-992 LTPGLIPGAVVSIA
+992 LTPGLIPGAVVGIA
-1006 SVTLFAVWRIAVRR
+1006 SVTLFAVWRIAARR
-1020 RSMLRDGE
+1020 RSMSHDGE

>member
-1 MYLSG
+1 MYISG
-6 NDAPAQPHQRPAAR
+6 NDAPEQPHQRLTAR
-20 TRANRLALTA
+20 TRASRFARTA

-38 VPFCVLLAAF
+38 IPFCVLLAAF
-48 AMRGIWPF
+48 AMRGIYPF

-130 YLLKI
+130 YLVKI
-135 PACAVCC
+135 PACAVGC

-148 RLLAADAESWR
+148 RLLAADAESWN
-159 EARIAAASAPAG
+159 EARTAAAGAPAG

-209 LGTYR
+209 LGAYR

-265 RRCWRFAAT
+265 RCCWRFAAT

-345 ALVGVGMFLA
+345 VLVGVGMFLA
-355 NGAVGR
+355 NGAIGR

-415 LSALSQLDA
+415 LLALSRLDA
-424 RPRRRCALVG
+424 RQRRGCALLG
-434 GGATLVSVAGS
+434 GGAALVSVAGS
-445 AAWLYMAKGSL
+445 AACLYMAKGSL

-471 AFTLLVAGIAGT
+471 AFTLLVAG
-483 RGAGAAADGKGSQH
+483 GAGMRGIAAGPDGKDASDTEAEQIGGKTGS
-497 AEANETAGLDH
+497 ANPEARATHGKV
-508 ARTGETGQ
+508 
-516 AEPMADAEHAG
+516 
-527 SDAERGT
+527 
-534 ASPCPARTGLPLHGP
+534 SPSPARTDSLPHGP

-558 VALACVFVGEQV
+558 VALVCVFIGEQV

-592 ELEAFYN
+592 ELESFYG
-599 QLEGATAGNEPV
+599 QLDGATTGNEAV
-611 SSSEG
+611 SDSKG
-616 DSGSD
+616 DSDSD
-621 EGKMS
+621 ESKVND
-626 GVSGVSSAVAGDADR
+626 VSGVGSATADDADG
-641 VSAFTRVGNA
+641 VSAFARVGNA

-773 DAMLADAAGNNASAL
+773 DAMLADAAGNDVSAL

-815 YLYTPTTFV
+815 YLYTPTAFV

-835 ELWADGSLVQTI
+835 ELRVDGSLVQTI

-861 RAGQSTQV
+861 RAGQSMQV
-869 TIKPLAE
+869 SIKPLAE

-885 GTVTDAQSA
+885 GTVTNAQSA
-894 FWNVPAAELVQAGT
+894 FWDVPAAELVQAGT
-908 VDLQTLQDQLSR
+908 VDLQILEDQLSR
-920 IDSAGFEL
+920 IDSDGFAL
-928 TAYENGRIA
+928 TAYENGRIT

-964 QPVEVQAAYDG
+964 KPVEVQAAYDG
-975 LMGIPVQA
+975 LMGIPVQT
-983 GDNVVELHH
+983 GDNVVELRY
-992 LTPGLIPGAVVSIA
+992 LTPGLVPGTVVGIA
-1006 SVTLFAVWRIAVRR
+1006 SVTLFAVWRIAARR
-1020 RSMLRDGE
+1020 RSMLRHGE

>member
-1 MYLSG
+1 MYISG
-6 NDAPAQPHQRPAAR
+6 NDATAQPHRRPAAR
-20 TRANRLALTA
+20 TRASRFARAA

-38 VPFCVLLAAF
+38 IPFCVLLAAF
-48 AMRGIWPF
+48 AMRGIYPF
-56 GDVSVMLYDMP
+56 GDMSVMLYDMP

-130 YLLKI
+130 YLVKI

-148 RLLAADAESWR
+148 RLLAADAETWR
-159 EARIAAASAPAG
+159 EARTAAASAPAG

-245 CVLWFFYEL
+245 SVLWFFYEL
-254 ARDRSLRGRRL
+254 ARDRSLRERRL

-345 ALVGVGMFLA
+345 ALVGIGVFLT
-355 NGAVGR
+355 NGAIGR

-374 ATSLVFTPVA
+374 ATSLVLTPVA

-415 LSALSQLDA
+415 LLALSQLDA
-424 RPRRRCALVG
+424 KPQRRYALVG
-434 GGATLVSVAGS
+434 GGAALVSVAGS
-445 AAWLYMAKGSL
+445 AAWLYIAKGSL
-456 PQAPELVALECGLLA
+456 PQAPQLVALECGLLA
-471 AFTLLVAGIAGT
+471 AFTLLI
-483 RGAGAAADGKGSQH
+483 AGAAGMRGVAAQPDDGGAQH
-497 AEANETAGLDH
+497 AGCNETASSN
-508 ARTGETGQ
+508 RTCAGKADCT
-516 AEPMADAEHAG
+516 ADAERAG
-527 SDAERGT
+527 ADIAHDTAFPRPTRTDHLPRG
-534 ASPCPARTGLPLHGP
+534 AQPA
-549 QPILRAALC
+549 LRGALC
-558 VALACVFVGEQV
+558 VALVCVFVSEQV
-570 FSAQAQLSRCR
+570 FGAQAQLSRCR

-592 ELEAFYN
+592 ELEEFYS
-599 QLEGATAGNEPV
+599 QLDSATAGGEAL

-616 DSGSD
+616 NSSSDGSEASNASD
-621 EGKMS
+621 VNG
-626 GVSGVSSAVAGDADR
+626 ATADNADGA
-641 VSAFTRVGNA
+641 SAFARVGNA
-651 APYWGGSKA
+651 APYWGGSKV

-723 DQPPAATE
+723 DQSPAATE
-731 PEGAVLRGTWR
+731 PEGATLRGTWR

-758 SAHVDWQEGRPLDNQ
+758 STHVDWQEGRPLDNQ
-773 DAMLADAAGNNASAL
+773 DAMLANAAGNNASAL
-788 SAVDV
+788 STVDV

-798 DQDAR
+798 DQNAR

-815 YLYTPTTFV
+815 YLYTPTAFV

-835 ELWADGSLVQTI
+835 EVWADGSLVQTI

-861 RAGQSTQV
+861 RAGQSMQV
-869 TIKPLAE
+869 AIKPLAE

-885 GTVTDAQSA
+885 GTVTNAQSA
-894 FWNVPAAELVQAGT
+894 FWDVPAAELAQAGT

-920 IDSAGFEL
+920 IDSTGFAL

-975 LMGIPVQA
+975 LMGIPVQT
-983 GDNVVELHH
+983 GDNVVELRY
-992 LTPGLIPGAVVSIA
+992 LTPGLVPGAVVGIA
-1006 SVTLFAVWRIAVRR
+1006 SVTLFAVWRIAARR
-1020 RSMLRDGE
+1020 RSMLHDGE

>member
-1 MYLSG
+1 MYISG
-6 NDAPAQPHQRPAAR
+6 NDAPEQPHQRLTAR
-20 TRANRLALTA
+20 TRASRFARTA

-38 VPFCVLLAAF
+38 IPFCVLLAAF
-48 AMRGIWPF
+48 AMRGIYPF

-130 YLLKI
+130 YLVKI
-135 PACAVCC
+135 PACAVGC

-159 EARIAAASAPAG
+159 EARTAAASAPAG
-171 RQALLVLLACA
+171 RQALLVLFACA
-182 YALTSYVLGYASNIM
+182 YALTSYVLVYASNIM

-209 LGTYR
+209 LGAYR
-214 LVQRRACGGLFAA
+214 LVQRRTCGGLFAT

-254 ARDRSLRGRRL
+254 ARGRSLRGRRL
-265 RRCWRFAAT
+265 RRCWLFAAT
-274 MALAVGAGMVVLI
+274 MVLAVGAGMVVLI

-345 ALVGVGMFLA
+345 VLVGVGMFLA
-355 NGAVGR
+355 NGAIGH

-374 ATSLVFTPVA
+374 ATSLVLTPVA

-403 ILLVMTVLAAEG
+403 ILLVMTMLAAEG
-415 LSALSQLDA
+415 LLALSRLDA
-424 RPRRRCALVG
+424 RQRRGCALLG
-434 GGATLVSVAGS
+434 GGAALVSVAGS

-456 PQAPELVALECGLLA
+456 PQAPELMALECGLLA
-471 AFTLLVAGIAGT
+471 AFTLLVAG
-483 RGAGAAADGKGSQH
+483 GAGMRGIAAGPDGKSASDTEAEQIGGKTGS
-497 AEANETAGLDH
+497 ANLEARATHGKV
-508 ARTGETGQ
+508 
-516 AEPMADAEHAG
+516 
-527 SDAERGT
+527 
-534 ASPCPARTGLPLHGP
+534 SPSPARTDSLPHGP
-549 QPILRAALC
+549 QPILRTALC
-558 VALACVFVGEQV
+558 VALVCVFIGEQV

-592 ELEAFYN
+592 ELESFYS
-599 QLEGATAGNEPV
+599 QLEGATAGSEAV
-611 SSSEG
+611 SDSKG
-616 DSGSD
+616 DSDSD
-621 EGKMS
+621 ESKVND
-626 GVSGVSSAVAGDADR
+626 VSGVGSAAADDADG
-641 VSAFTRVGNA
+641 VSAFARVGNA

-723 DQPPAATE
+723 DQPPAAAE
-731 PEGAVLRGTWR
+731 PEEAVLHGTWR

-773 DAMLADAAGNNASAL
+773 DAMLADAADNDASAL

-803 TFTLTPSADGPV
+803 TYTLTPSADGPV
-815 YLYTPTTFV
+815 YLYTPTAFV

-830 GGVVC
+830 GGIVC
-835 ELWADGSLVQTI
+835 ELRVDGSLVQTI

-861 RAGQSTQV
+861 RAGQSMQV
-869 TIKPLAE
+869 AIKPLAE

-885 GTVTDAQSA
+885 GTVTNAQSA
-894 FWNVPAAELVQAGT
+894 FWDVPANELMQAGT
-908 VDLQTLQDQLSR
+908 VDLQILENQLSR
-920 IDSAGFEL
+920 IDSAGFAL
-928 TAYENGRIA
+928 TAYENGRIT

-964 QPVEVQAAYDG
+964 KPVEVQAAYDG
-975 LMGIPVQA
+975 LMGIPVQT
-983 GDNVVELHH
+983 GDNVVELRY
-992 LTPGLIPGAVVSIA
+992 LTPGLVPGAVVGIA
-1006 SVTLFAVWRIAVRR
+1006 SVTLFAVWRIAARR
-1020 RSMLRDGE
+1020 RSMLQDGE

>member
-1 MYLSG
+1 MYISG
-6 NDAPAQPHQRPAAR
+6 NDAPEQPHQRLTAR
-20 TRANRLALTA
+20 TRASRFARTA

-38 VPFCVLLAAF
+38 IPFCVLLAAF
-48 AMRGIWPF
+48 AMRGIYPF

-130 YLLKI
+130 YLVKI
-135 PACAVCC
+135 PACAVGC

-159 EARIAAASAPAG
+159 EARTAAASAPAG
-171 RQALLVLLACA
+171 RQALLVLFACA

-209 LGTYR
+209 LGAYR
-214 LVQRRACGGLFAA
+214 LVQRRACGGLFAT

-265 RRCWRFAAT
+265 RRCWLFAAT
-274 MALAVGAGMVVLI
+274 MVLAVGAGMVVLI

-345 ALVGVGMFLA
+345 VLVGVGMFLA
-355 NGAVGR
+355 NGAIGR

-374 ATSLVFTPVA
+374 ATSLVLTPVA

-403 ILLVMTVLAAEG
+403 ILLVMTMLAAEG
-415 LSALSQLDA
+415 LLALSRLDA
-424 RPRRRCALVG
+424 RQRRGCALLG
-434 GGATLVSVAGS
+434 GGAALVSVAGS

-456 PQAPELVALECGLLA
+456 PQAPELMALECGLLA
-471 AFTLLVAGIAGT
+471 AFTLLVAG
-483 RGAGAAADGKGSQH
+483 GAGMRGIAAGPDGKSASDTEAEQIGGKTGS
-497 AEANETAGLDH
+497 ANLEARATHGKV
-508 ARTGETGQ
+508 
-516 AEPMADAEHAG
+516 
-527 SDAERGT
+527 
-534 ASPCPARTGLPLHGP
+534 SPSPARTDSLPHGP
-549 QPILRAALC
+549 QPILRTALC
-558 VALACVFVGEQV
+558 VALVCVFIGEQV

-592 ELEAFYN
+592 ELESFYS
-599 QLEGATAGNEPV
+599 QLEGATAGSEAV
-611 SSSEG
+611 SDSKG
-616 DSGSD
+616 DSDSD
-621 EGKMS
+621 ESKVND
-626 GVSGVSSAVAGDADR
+626 VSGVGSAAADDADG
-641 VSAFTRVGNA
+641 VSAFARVGNA

-723 DQPPAATE
+723 DQPPAAAE
-731 PEGAVLRGTWR
+731 PEEAVLRGTWR

-773 DAMLADAAGNNASAL
+773 DAMLADAADNDASAL

-803 TFTLTPSADGPV
+803 TYTLTPSADGPV
-815 YLYTPTTFV
+815 YLYTPTAFV

-830 GGVVC
+830 GGIAC
-835 ELWADGSLVQTI
+835 ELRVDGSLVQTI

-861 RAGQSTQV
+861 RAGQSMQV
-869 TIKPLAE
+869 AIKPLAE

-885 GTVTDAQSA
+885 GTVTNAQSA
-894 FWNVPAAELVQAGT
+894 FWDVPANELMQAGT
-908 VDLQTLQDQLSR
+908 VDLQILENQLSR
-920 IDSAGFEL
+920 IDSAGFAL
-928 TAYENGRIA
+928 TAYENGRIT

-964 QPVEVQAAYDG
+964 KPVEVQAAYDG
-975 LMGIPVQA
+975 LMGIPVQT
-983 GDNVVELHH
+983 GDNVVELRY
-992 LTPGLIPGAVVSIA
+992 LTPGLVPGAVVGIA
-1006 SVTLFAVWRIAVRR
+1006 SVTLFAVWRIAARR
-1020 RSMLRDGE
+1020 RSMLQDGE

>member
-1 MYLSG
+1 MYISG
-6 NDAPAQPHQRPAAR
+6 NDAPEQPHQRLTAR
-20 TRANRLALTA
+20 TRASRFARTA

-38 VPFCVLLAAF
+38 IPFCVLLAAF
-48 AMRGIWPF
+48 AMGGIYPF

-115 FFFTPETVPQLFSVL
+115 FFFTPETVPQLFSIL
-130 YLLKI
+130 YLVKI
-135 PACAVCC
+135 PACAVGC

-159 EARIAAASAPAG
+159 EARTAAASAPAG
-171 RQALLVLLACA
+171 RQALLVLFACA

-209 LGTYR
+209 LGAYR
-214 LVQRRACGGLFAA
+214 LVQRRACGGLFAT

-265 RRCWRFAAT
+265 RRCWLFAAT
-274 MALAVGAGMVVLI
+274 MVLAVGAGMVVLI

-345 ALVGVGMFLA
+345 VLVGVGMVLA
-355 NGAVGR
+355 NGAIGR

-374 ATSLVFTPVA
+374 ATSLVLTPVA

-403 ILLVMTVLAAEG
+403 ILLVMTMLAAEG
-415 LSALSQLDA
+415 LLALSRLDA
-424 RPRRRCALVG
+424 RQRRGCALLG
-434 GGATLVSVAGS
+434 GGAALVSVAGS

-456 PQAPELVALECGLLA
+456 PQAPELMALECGLLA
-471 AFTLLVAGIAGT
+471 AFTLLVAG
-483 RGAGAAADGKGSQH
+483 GAGMRGIAAGPDGKSASDTEAEQIGGKTGS
-497 AEANETAGLDH
+497 ANLEARATHGKV
-508 ARTGETGQ
+508 
-516 AEPMADAEHAG
+516 
-527 SDAERGT
+527 
-534 ASPCPARTGLPLHGP
+534 SPSPARTDSLPHGP
-549 QPILRAALC
+549 QPILRTALC
-558 VALACVFVGEQV
+558 VALVCVFIGEQV

-592 ELEAFYN
+592 ELESFYS
-599 QLEGATAGNEPV
+599 QLEGATAGSEAV
-611 SSSEG
+611 SDSKG
-616 DSGSD
+616 DSDSD
-621 EGKMS
+621 ESKVND
-626 GVSGVSSAVAGDADR
+626 VSGVGSAAADDADG
-641 VSAFTRVGNA
+641 VSAFARVGNA

-723 DQPPAATE
+723 DQPPAAAE
-731 PEGAVLRGTWR
+731 PEEAVLRGTWR

-773 DAMLADAAGNNASAL
+773 DAMLADAADNDASAL

-803 TFTLTPSADGPV
+803 TYTLTPSADGPV
-815 YLYTPTTFV
+815 YLYTPTAFV

-830 GGVVC
+830 GGIVC
-835 ELWADGSLVQTI
+835 ELRVDGSLVQTI

-861 RAGQSTQV
+861 RAGQSMQV
-869 TIKPLAE
+869 AIKPLAE

-885 GTVTDAQSA
+885 GTVTNAQSA
-894 FWNVPAAELVQAGT
+894 FWDVPANELMQAGT
-908 VDLQTLQDQLSR
+908 VDLQILENQLSR
-920 IDSAGFEL
+920 IDSAGFAL
-928 TAYENGRIA
+928 TAYENGRIT

-964 QPVEVQAAYDG
+964 KPVEVQAAYDG
-975 LMGIPVQA
+975 LMGIPVQT
-983 GDNVVELHH
+983 GDNVVELRY
-992 LTPGLIPGAVVSIA
+992 LTPGLIPGAVVGIA
-1006 SVTLFAVWRIAVRR
+1006 SVTLFAVWRIAARR
-1020 RSMLRDGE
+1020 RSMSHDGE

>member
-1 MYLSG
+1 MYISG
-6 NDAPAQPHQRPAAR
+6 NDAPAQPHQHPTAR
-20 TRANRLALTA
+20 TRASRFARAA

-38 VPFCVLLAAF
+38 IPFCVLLGAF
-48 AMRGIWPF
+48 AMRGIYPF

-90 NAAGLG
+90 NAAGPG
-96 GGMFSLFTY
+96 GSMFSLFTY

-130 YLLKI
+130 YLVKI
-135 PACAVCC
+135 PACAVGC

-159 EARIAAASAPAG
+159 EARTAAAGAPAG

-209 LGTYR
+209 LGAYR

-254 ARDRSLRGRRL
+254 ARNRSLRGRRL

-274 MALAVGAGMVVLI
+274 MVLAVGVGMVVLI

-345 ALVGVGMFLA
+345 VLVGVGMFLA
-355 NGAVGR
+355 NGAIGH

-374 ATSLVFTPVA
+374 ATSLVLTPVA

-403 ILLVMTVLAAEG
+403 ILLVMTMLAAEG
-415 LSALSQLDA
+415 LLALSRLDA
-424 RPRRRCALVG
+424 RQRRGCALLG
-434 GGATLVSVAGS
+434 GGAALVSVAGS

-456 PQAPELVALECGLLA
+456 PQAPELMALECGLLA
-471 AFTLLVAGIAGT
+471 AFTLLVAG
-483 RGAGAAADGKGSQH
+483 GAGMRGIAAGPDGKSASDTEAEQIGGKTGS
-497 AEANETAGLDH
+497 ANLEARATHGKV
-508 ARTGETGQ
+508 
-516 AEPMADAEHAG
+516 
-527 SDAERGT
+527 
-534 ASPCPARTGLPLHGP
+534 SPSPARTDSLPHGP
-549 QPILRAALC
+549 QPILRTALC
-558 VALACVFVGEQV
+558 VALVCVFIGEQV

-592 ELEAFYN
+592 ELESFYS
-599 QLEGATAGNEPV
+599 QLEGATAGSEAV
-611 SSSEG
+611 SDSKG
-616 DSGSD
+616 DSDSD
-621 EGKMS
+621 ESKVND
-626 GVSGVSSAVAGDADR
+626 VSGVGSAAADDADG
-641 VSAFTRVGNA
+641 VSAFARVGNA

-723 DQPPAATE
+723 DQPPAAAE
-731 PEGAVLRGTWR
+731 PEEAVLHGTWR

-773 DAMLADAAGNNASAL
+773 DAMLADAADNDASAL

-803 TFTLTPSADGPV
+803 TYTLTPSADGPV
-815 YLYTPTTFV
+815 YLYTPTAFV

-830 GGVVC
+830 GGIVC
-835 ELWADGSLVQTI
+835 ELRVDGSLVQTI

-861 RAGQSTQV
+861 RAGQSMQV
-869 TIKPLAE
+869 AIKPLAE

-885 GTVTDAQSA
+885 GTVTNAQSA
-894 FWNVPAAELVQAGT
+894 FWDVPANELMQAGT
-908 VDLQTLQDQLSR
+908 VDLQILENQLSR
-920 IDSAGFEL
+920 IDSAGFAL
-928 TAYENGRIA
+928 TAYENGRIT

-964 QPVEVQAAYDG
+964 KPVEVQAAYDG
-975 LMGIPVQA
+975 LMGIPVQT
-983 GDNVVELHH
+983 GDNVVELRY
-992 LTPGLIPGAVVSIA
+992 LTPGLVPGAVVGIA
-1006 SVTLFAVWRIAVRR
+1006 SVTLFAVWRIAARR
-1020 RSMLRDGE
+1020 RSMLQDGE

>member
-1 MYLSG
+1 MYISG
-6 NDAPAQPHQRPAAR
+6 NDAPEQPHQRLTAR
-20 TRANRLALTA
+20 TRASRFARTA

-38 VPFCVLLAAF
+38 IPFCVLLAAF
-48 AMRGIWPF
+48 AMRGIYPF

-130 YLLKI
+130 YLVKI
-135 PACAVCC
+135 PACAVGC

-159 EARIAAASAPAG
+159 EARTAAASAPAG
-171 RQALLVLLACA
+171 RQALLVLFACA

-209 LGTYR
+209 LGAYR
-214 LVQRRACGGLFAA
+214 LVQRRACGGLFAT

-254 ARDRSLRGRRL
+254 ARGRSLRGRRL
-265 RRCWRFAAT
+265 RRCWLFAAT
-274 MALAVGAGMVVLI
+274 MVLAVGAGMVVLI

-345 ALVGVGMFLA
+345 VLVGVGMFLA
-355 NGAVGR
+355 NGAIGR

-374 ATSLVFTPVA
+374 ATSLVLTPVA

-403 ILLVMTVLAAEG
+403 ILLVMTMLAAEG
-415 LSALSQLDA
+415 LLALSRLDA
-424 RPRRRCALVG
+424 RQRRGCALLG
-434 GGATLVSVAGS
+434 GGAALVSVAGS

-456 PQAPELVALECGLLA
+456 PQAPELMALECGLLA
-471 AFTLLVAGIAGT
+471 AFTLLVAG
-483 RGAGAAADGKGSQH
+483 GAGMRGIAAGPDGKSASDTEAEQIGGKTGS
-497 AEANETAGLDH
+497 ANLEARATHGKV
-508 ARTGETGQ
+508 
-516 AEPMADAEHAG
+516 
-527 SDAERGT
+527 
-534 ASPCPARTGLPLHGP
+534 SPSPARTDSLPHGP
-549 QPILRAALC
+549 QPILRTALC
-558 VALACVFVGEQV
+558 VALVCVFIGEQV

-592 ELEAFYN
+592 ELESFYS
-599 QLEGATAGNEPV
+599 QLEGATAGSEAV
-611 SSSEG
+611 SDSKG
-616 DSGSD
+616 DSDSD
-621 EGKMS
+621 ESKVND
-626 GVSGVSSAVAGDADR
+626 VSGVGSAAADDADG
-641 VSAFTRVGNA
+641 VSAFARVGNA

-723 DQPPAATE
+723 DQPPAAAE
-731 PEGAVLRGTWR
+731 PEEAVLHGTWR

-773 DAMLADAAGNNASAL
+773 DAMLADAADNDASAL

-803 TFTLTPSADGPV
+803 TYTLTPSADGPV
-815 YLYTPTTFV
+815 YLYTPTAFV

-830 GGVVC
+830 GGIVC
-835 ELWADGSLVQTI
+835 ELRVDGSLVQTI

-861 RAGQSTQV
+861 RAGQSMQV
-869 TIKPLAE
+869 AIKPLAE

-885 GTVTDAQSA
+885 GTVTNAQSA
-894 FWNVPAAELVQAGT
+894 FWDVPANELMQAGT
-908 VDLQTLQDQLSR
+908 VDLQILENQLSR
-920 IDSAGFEL
+920 IDSAGFAL
-928 TAYENGRIA
+928 TAYENGRIT

-964 QPVEVQAAYDG
+964 KPVEVQAAYDG
-975 LMGIPVQA
+975 LMGIPVQT
-983 GDNVVELHH
+983 GDNVVELRY
-992 LTPGLIPGAVVSIA
+992 LTPGLVPGAVVGIA
-1006 SVTLFAVWRIAVRR
+1006 SVTLFAVWRIAARR
-1020 RSMLRDGE
+1020 RSMLQDGE

>member
-1 MYLSG
+1 MYISG
-6 NDAPAQPHQRPAAR
+6 NDAPEQPHQRLTAR
-20 TRANRLALTA
+20 TRASRFARTA

-38 VPFCVLLAAF
+38 IPFCVLLAAF
-48 AMRGIWPF
+48 AMRGIYPF

-130 YLLKI
+130 YLVKI
-135 PACAVCC
+135 PACAVGC

-159 EARIAAASAPAG
+159 EARTAAASAPAG
-171 RQALLVLLACA
+171 RQALLVLFACA

-209 LGTYR
+209 LGAYR
-214 LVQRRACGGLFAA
+214 LVQRRTCGGLFAT

-254 ARDRSLRGRRL
+254 ARGRSLRGRRL
-265 RRCWRFAAT
+265 RRCWLFAAT
-274 MALAVGAGMVVLI
+274 MVLAVGAGMVVLI

-345 ALVGVGMFLA
+345 VLVGVGMFLA
-355 NGAVGR
+355 NGAIGH

-374 ATSLVFTPVA
+374 ATSLVLTPVA

-403 ILLVMTVLAAEG
+403 ILLVMTMLAAEG
-415 LSALSQLDA
+415 LLALSRLDA
-424 RPRRRCALVG
+424 RQRRGCALLG
-434 GGATLVSVAGS
+434 GGAALVSVAGS

-456 PQAPELVALECGLLA
+456 PQAPELMALECGLLA
-471 AFTLLVAGIAGT
+471 AFTLLVAG
-483 RGAGAAADGKGSQH
+483 GAGMRGIAAGPDGKSASDTEAEQIGGKTGS
-497 AEANETAGLDH
+497 ANLEARATHGKV
-508 ARTGETGQ
+508 
-516 AEPMADAEHAG
+516 
-527 SDAERGT
+527 
-534 ASPCPARTGLPLHGP
+534 SPSPARTDSLPHGP
-549 QPILRAALC
+549 QPILRTALC
-558 VALACVFVGEQV
+558 VALVCVFIGEQV

-592 ELEAFYN
+592 ELESFYS
-599 QLEGATAGNEPV
+599 QLEGATAGSEAV
-611 SSSEG
+611 SDSKG
-616 DSGSD
+616 DSDSD
-621 EGKMS
+621 ESKVND
-626 GVSGVSSAVAGDADR
+626 VSGVGSAAADDADG
-641 VSAFTRVGNA
+641 VSAFARVGNA

-723 DQPPAATE
+723 DQPPAAAE
-731 PEGAVLRGTWR
+731 PEEAVLHGTWR

-773 DAMLADAAGNNASAL
+773 DAMLADAADNDASAL

-803 TFTLTPSADGPV
+803 TYTLTPSADGPV
-815 YLYTPTTFV
+815 YLYTPTAFV

-830 GGVVC
+830 GGIVC
-835 ELWADGSLVQTI
+835 ELRVDGSLVQTI

-861 RAGQSTQV
+861 RAGQSMQV
-869 TIKPLAE
+869 AIKPLAE

-885 GTVTDAQSA
+885 GTVTNAQSA
-894 FWNVPAAELVQAGT
+894 FWDVPANELMQAGT
-908 VDLQTLQDQLSR
+908 VDLQILENQLSR
-920 IDSAGFEL
+920 IDSAGFAL
-928 TAYENGRIA
+928 TAYENGQIT

-964 QPVEVQAAYDG
+964 KPVEVQAAYDG
-975 LMGIPVQA
+975 LMGIPVQT
-983 GDNVVELHH
+983 GDNVVELRY
-992 LTPGLIPGAVVSIA
+992 LTPGLVPGAVVGIA
-1006 SVTLFAVWRIAVRR
+1006 SVTLFAVWRIAARR
-1020 RSMLRDGE
+1020 RSMLQDGE

>member
-1 MYLSG
+1 MYISG
-6 NDAPAQPHQRPAAR
+6 NDAPEQPHQRLTAR
-20 TRANRLALTA
+20 TRASRFARTA

-38 VPFCVLLAAF
+38 IPFCVLLAAF
-48 AMRGIWPF
+48 AMRGIYPF

-130 YLLKI
+130 YLVKI
-135 PACAVCC
+135 PACAVGC

-159 EARIAAASAPAG
+159 EARTAAASAPAG
-171 RQALLVLLACA
+171 RQALLVLFACA

-209 LGTYR
+209 LGAYR
-214 LVQRRACGGLFAA
+214 LVQRRACGGLFAT

-254 ARDRSLRGRRL
+254 ARGRSLRGRRL
-265 RRCWRFAAT
+265 RRCWLFAAT
-274 MALAVGAGMVVLI
+274 MVLAVGAGMVVLI

-345 ALVGVGMFLA
+345 VLVGVGMFLA
-355 NGAVGR
+355 NGAIGR

-374 ATSLVFTPVA
+374 ATSLVLTPVA

-403 ILLVMTVLAAEG
+403 ILLVMTMLAAEG
-415 LSALSQLDA
+415 LLALSRLDA
-424 RPRRRCALVG
+424 RQRRGCALLG
-434 GGATLVSVAGS
+434 GGAALVSVAGS

-456 PQAPELVALECGLLA
+456 PQAPELMALECGLLA
-471 AFTLLVAGIAGT
+471 AFTLLVAG
-483 RGAGAAADGKGSQH
+483 GAGMRGIAAGPDGKSASDTEAEQIGGKTGS
-497 AEANETAGLDH
+497 ANLEARATHGKV
-508 ARTGETGQ
+508 
-516 AEPMADAEHAG
+516 
-527 SDAERGT
+527 
-534 ASPCPARTGLPLHGP
+534 SPSPARTDSLPHGP
-549 QPILRAALC
+549 QPILRTALC
-558 VALACVFVGEQV
+558 VALVCVFIGEQV

-592 ELEAFYN
+592 ELESFYS
-599 QLEGATAGNEPV
+599 QLEGATAGSEAV
-611 SSSEG
+611 SDSKG
-616 DSGSD
+616 DSDSD
-621 EGKMS
+621 ESKVND
-626 GVSGVSSAVAGDADR
+626 VSGVGSAAADDADG
-641 VSAFTRVGNA
+641 VSAFARVGNA

-723 DQPPAATE
+723 DQPPAAAE
-731 PEGAVLRGTWR
+731 PEEAVLRGTWR

-773 DAMLADAAGNNASAL
+773 DAMLADAADNDASAL

-803 TFTLTPSADGPV
+803 TYTLTPSADGPV
-815 YLYTPTTFV
+815 YLYTPTAFV

-830 GGVVC
+830 GGIAC
-835 ELWADGSLVQTI
+835 ELRVDGSLVQTI

-861 RAGQSTQV
+861 RAGQSMQV
-869 TIKPLAE
+869 AIKPLAE

-885 GTVTDAQSA
+885 GTVTNAQSA
-894 FWNVPAAELVQAGT
+894 FWDVPANELMQAGT
-908 VDLQTLQDQLSR
+908 VDLQILENQLSR
-920 IDSAGFEL
+920 IDSAGFAL
-928 TAYENGRIA
+928 TAYENGRIT

-964 QPVEVQAAYDG
+964 KPVEVQAAYDG
-975 LMGIPVQA
+975 LMGIPVQT
-983 GDNVVELHH
+983 GDNVVELRY
-992 LTPGLIPGAVVSIA
+992 LTPGLVPGAVVGIA
-1006 SVTLFAVWRIAVRR
+1006 SVTLFAVWRIAARR
-1020 RSMLRDGE
+1020 RSMLQDGE

>member
-1 MYLSG
+1 MYISG
-6 NDAPAQPHQRPAAR
+6 NDAPEQPHQRLTAR
-20 TRANRLALTA
+20 TRASRFARTA

-38 VPFCVLLAAF
+38 IPFCVLLAAF
-48 AMRGIWPF
+48 AMRGIYPF

-130 YLLKI
+130 YLVKI
-135 PACAVCC
+135 PACAVGC

-159 EARIAAASAPAG
+159 EARTAAASAPAG
-171 RQALLVLLACA
+171 RQALLVLFACA

-209 LGTYR
+209 LGAYR
-214 LVQRRACGGLFAA
+214 LVQRRACGGLFAT

-254 ARDRSLRGRRL
+254 ARGRSLRGRRL
-265 RRCWRFAAT
+265 RRCWLFAAT
-274 MALAVGAGMVVLI
+274 MVLAVGAGMVVLI

-345 ALVGVGMFLA
+345 VLVGVGMFLA
-355 NGAVGR
+355 NGAIGH

-374 ATSLVFTPVA
+374 ATSLVLTPVA

-403 ILLVMTVLAAEG
+403 ILLVMTMLAAEG
-415 LSALSQLDA
+415 LLALSRLDA
-424 RPRRRCALVG
+424 RQRRGCALLG
-434 GGATLVSVAGS
+434 GGAALVSVAGS

-456 PQAPELVALECGLLA
+456 PQAPELMALECGLLA
-471 AFTLLVAGIAGT
+471 AFTLLVAG
-483 RGAGAAADGKGSQH
+483 GAGMRGIAAGPDGKSASDTE
-497 AEANETAGLDH
+497 AEQIGG
-508 ARTGETGQ
+508 RTGSANLEARATHGKV
-516 AEPMADAEHAG
+516 
-527 SDAERGT
+527 
-534 ASPCPARTGLPLHGP
+534 SPSPARTDSLPHGP
-549 QPILRAALC
+549 QPILRTALC
-558 VALACVFVGEQV
+558 VALVCVFIGEQV

-592 ELEAFYN
+592 ELESFYS
-599 QLEGATAGNEPV
+599 QLEGATAGSEAV
-611 SSSEG
+611 SDSKG
-616 DSGSD
+616 DSDSD
-621 EGKMS
+621 ESKVND
-626 GVSGVSSAVAGDADR
+626 VSGVGSAAADDADG
-641 VSAFTRVGNA
+641 VSAFARVGNA

-723 DQPPAATE
+723 DQPPAAAE
-731 PEGAVLRGTWR
+731 PEEAVLHGTWR

-773 DAMLADAAGNNASAL
+773 DAMLADAADNDASAL

-803 TFTLTPSADGPV
+803 TYTLTPSADGPV
-815 YLYTPTTFV
+815 YLYTPTAFV

-830 GGVVC
+830 GGIVC
-835 ELWADGSLVQTI
+835 ELRVDGSLVQTI

-861 RAGQSTQV
+861 RAGQSMQV
-869 TIKPLAE
+869 AIKPLAE

-885 GTVTDAQSA
+885 GTVTNAQSA
-894 FWNVPAAELVQAGT
+894 FWDVPANELMQAGT
-908 VDLQTLQDQLSR
+908 VDLQILENQLSR
-920 IDSAGFEL
+920 IDSAGFAL
-928 TAYENGRIA
+928 TAYENGRIT

-955 DGWTATVNG
+955 DRCV
-964 QPVEVQAAYDG
+964 
-975 LMGIPVQA
+975 
-983 GDNVVELHH
+983 
-992 LTPGLIPGAVVSIA
+992 
-1006 SVTLFAVWRIAVRR
+1006 
-1020 RSMLRDGE
+1020 

>member
-1 MYLSG
+1 MHISG
-6 NDAPAQPHQRPAAR
+6 NDATAQPYQRPAAR
-20 TRANRLALTA
+20 TRASRFARAA

-38 VPFCVLLAAF
+38 IPFCVLLAAF
-48 AMRGIWPF
+48 AMQGIYPF

-105 YLSSPFNLIA
+105 YLSSPFNLIV

-130 YLLKI
+130 YLVKI
-135 PACAVCC
+135 PVCAVCC

-159 EARIAAASAPAG
+159 EARTAAASAPAG
-171 RQALLVLLACA
+171 RQVLLVLLACA

-209 LGTYR
+209 LGAYR
-214 LVQRRACGGLFAA
+214 LVQRRACAGLFAA

-254 ARDRSLRGRRL
+254 ARDRSLRGQRL
-265 RRCWRFAAT
+265 RCCWRFAAT

-312 ARNPLAVADL
+312 ARNPLAMADL

-345 ALVGVGMFLA
+345 VLVGVGAFLA
-355 NGAVGR
+355 NGAIGR

-374 ATSLVFTPVA
+374 ATSLVLTPVA

-415 LSALSQLDA
+415 LLALSRLDA
-424 RPRRRCALVG
+424 KPRRRCALIG
-434 GGATLVSVAGS
+434 GGAALVSVAGS

-471 AFTLLVAGIAGT
+471 TFTLLVAGAAGMHGVAAT
-483 RGAGAAADGKGSQH
+483 ADDKGAQ
-497 AEANETAGLDH
+497 
-508 ARTGETGQ
+508 
-516 AEPMADAEHAG
+516 HAG
-527 SDAERGT
+527 SKTEQADPAAGADRAGADAMRDT
-534 ASPCPARTGLPLHGP
+534 AFPSANRTGCPPRGARP
-549 QPILRAALC
+549 ALRTALC
-558 VALACVFVGEQV
+558 VALVCVFVGEQV

-581 YTVSGYTDTLT
+581 YTASGYTDTLT
-592 ELEAFYN
+592 ELESFYS
-599 QLEGATAGNEPV
+599 QLDGATAGGEALSN
-611 SSSEG
+611 SEG
-616 DSGSD
+616 NSTSDGSKV
-621 EGKMS
+621 GAAS
-626 GVSGVSSAVAGDADR
+626 GVNSATAGSAVGA
-641 VSAFTRVGNA
+641 SAFARVGNA

-731 PEGAVLRGTWR
+731 PEGATLRGTWR
-742 AYRNEL
+742 TYRNEL

-758 SAHVDWQEGRPLDNQ
+758 STHVDWQEGRPLDNQ
-773 DAMLADAAGNNASAL
+773 DAMLANAAGNNVSAL

-815 YLYTPTTFV
+815 YLYTPTAFV

-835 ELWADGSLVQTI
+835 EVWADGSLVQTI

-861 RAGQSTQV
+861 RAGQSVQV

-885 GTVTDAQSA
+885 GTVANAQSA
-894 FWNVPAAELVQAGT
+894 FWDVPAAELVQAGT
-908 VDLQTLQDQLSR
+908 VDLQTLQNQLSR
-920 IDSAGFEL
+920 IDSAGFAL
-928 TAYENGRIA
+928 TTYENGRIA
-937 ATFNAA
+937 ATFAA
-943 QDETLVISQPYE
+943 TQDETLVISQPYE

-975 LMGIPVQA
+975 LMGIPVQT
-983 GDNVVELHH
+983 GDNVIELRY
-992 LTPGLIPGAVVSIA
+992 LTPGLVPGAVVGIA
-1006 SVTLFAVWRIAVRR
+1006 SVTLFAVWRIAARR
-1020 RSMLRDGE
+1020 RSMLHDGE

>member
-1 MYLSG
+1 MYISG
-6 NDAPAQPHQRPAAR
+6 NDAPEQPHQRLTAR
-20 TRANRLALTA
+20 TRASRFARTA

-38 VPFCVLLAAF
+38 IPFCVLLAAF
-48 AMRGIWPF
+48 AMRGIYPF

-130 YLLKI
+130 YLVKI
-135 PACAVCC
+135 PACAVGC

-159 EARIAAASAPAG
+159 EARTAAASAPAG
-171 RQALLVLLACA
+171 RQALLVLFACA

-209 LGTYR
+209 LGAYR
-214 LVQRRACGGLFAA
+214 LVQRRACGGLFAT

-254 ARDRSLRGRRL
+254 VRGRSLRGRRL
-265 RRCWRFAAT
+265 RRCWLFAAT
-274 MALAVGAGMVVLI
+274 MVLAVGAGMVVLI

-345 ALVGVGMFLA
+345 VLVGVGMFLA
-355 NGAVGR
+355 NGAIGR

-374 ATSLVFTPVA
+374 ATSLVLTPVA

-403 ILLVMTVLAAEG
+403 ILLVMTMLAAEG
-415 LSALSQLDA
+415 LLALSRLDA
-424 RPRRRCALVG
+424 RQRRGCALLG
-434 GGATLVSVAGS
+434 GGAALVSVAGS

-456 PQAPELVALECGLLA
+456 PQAPELMALECGLLA
-471 AFTLLVAGIAGT
+471 AFTLLVAG
-483 RGAGAAADGKGSQH
+483 GAGMRGIAAGPDGKSASDTEAEQIGGKTGS
-497 AEANETAGLDH
+497 ANLEARATHGKV
-508 ARTGETGQ
+508 
-516 AEPMADAEHAG
+516 
-527 SDAERGT
+527 
-534 ASPCPARTGLPLHGP
+534 SPSPARTDSLPHGP
-549 QPILRAALC
+549 QPILRTALC
-558 VALACVFVGEQV
+558 VALVCVFIGEQV

-592 ELEAFYN
+592 ELESFYS
-599 QLEGATAGNEPV
+599 QLEGATAGSEAV
-611 SSSEG
+611 SDSKG
-616 DSGSD
+616 DSDSD
-621 EGKMS
+621 ESKVND
-626 GVSGVSSAVAGDADR
+626 VSGVGSAAADDADG
-641 VSAFTRVGNA
+641 VSAFARVGNA

-723 DQPPAATE
+723 DQPPAAAE
-731 PEGAVLRGTWR
+731 PEEAVLRGTWR

-773 DAMLADAAGNNASAL
+773 DAMLADAADNDASAL

-803 TFTLTPSADGPV
+803 TYTLTPSADGPV
-815 YLYTPTTFV
+815 YLYTPTAFV

-830 GGVVC
+830 GGIVC
-835 ELWADGSLVQTI
+835 ELRVDGSLVQTI

-861 RAGQSTQV
+861 RAGQSMQV
-869 TIKPLAE
+869 AIKPLAE

-885 GTVTDAQSA
+885 GTVTNAQSA
-894 FWNVPAAELVQAGT
+894 FWDVPANELMQAGT
-908 VDLQTLQDQLSR
+908 VDLQILENQLSR
-920 IDSAGFEL
+920 VDSAGFAL

-964 QPVEVQAAYDG
+964 KPAEVQAAYDG
-975 LMGIPVQA
+975 LMGIPVQT
-983 GDNVVELHH
+983 GDNVIELHY
-992 LTPGLIPGAVVSIA
+992 LTPGLVPGAVVGIA
-1006 SVTLFAVWRIAVRR
+1006 SVTLFAVWRIAARR

>member
-1 MYLSG
+1 MYISG
-6 NDAPAQPHQRPAAR
+6 NDAPAQTHQRPAAR
-20 TRANRLALTA
+20 ARSRRFARAA

-38 VPFCVLLAAF
+38 IPFCVLLAAF
-48 AMRGIWPF
+48 AMRGIYPF

-75 WLIQVLHGQGNLLYS
+75 WLIQVMHGQGNLLYS

-115 FFFTPETVPQLFSVL
+115 FFFTPETVPQLFSAL
-130 YLLKI
+130 YLAKI

-148 RLLAADAESWR
+148 RLLAPEAASWR
-159 EARIAAASAPAG
+159 EARLVAADAPAG
-171 RQALLVLLACA
+171 RQAALVLLACA

-209 LGTYR
+209 LGAYR

-345 ALVGVGMFLA
+345 TLVGVGMFLA
-355 NGAVGR
+355 NRVVGR
-361 RERIAGAAFALVM
+361 REHIAGAAFALVM

-415 LSALSQLDA
+415 LLALSRLDA
-424 RPRRRCALVG
+424 RPRRRCALLG
-434 GGATLVSVAGS
+434 GGAALVSVAGS
-445 AAWLYMAKGSL
+445 AAWLYVAKGSL
-456 PQAPELVALECGLLA
+456 PQAPELVALECALLA
-471 AFTLLVAGIAGT
+471 AFTLLVAGAAGM
-483 RGAGAAADGKGSQH
+483 RGAVARPDDEGADGI
-497 AEANETAGLDH
+497 EAVQIGGKMDSANPE
-508 ARTGETGQ
+508 ARATH
-516 AEPMADAEHAG
+516 DA
-527 SDAERGT
+527 
-534 ASPCPARTGLPLHGP
+534 ASPSPARADNLPHSARP
-549 QPILRAALC
+549 ALRNALC
-558 VALACVFVGEQV
+558 VALVCVFVGEQV

-592 ELEAFYN
+592 ELESFYS
-599 QLEGATAGNEPV
+599 QLDGAIAGGEAVSDSEDDSSFGEGKTSDVSDASAATAG
-611 SSSEG
+611 
-616 DSGSD
+616 D
-621 EGKMS
+621 
-626 GVSGVSSAVAGDADR
+626 AAGGA
-641 VSAFTRVGNA
+641 SAFARVGNA
-651 APYWGGSKA
+651 APYWGGSKD
-660 NGPDNM
+660 NGPDNV

-723 DQPPAATE
+723 DQAPAATE
-731 PEGAVLRGTWR
+731 PEDAVLRGTWR

-758 SAHVDWQEGRPLDNQ
+758 STHVDWQEGHPLDNQ
-773 DAMLADAAGNNASAL
+773 DAMLADAADSGASAL
-788 SAVDV
+788 AAVDV
-793 QECDG
+793 QESAAS
-798 DQDAR
+798 QDAR

-835 ELWADGSLVQTI
+835 EIWADGSLVQTI

-861 RAGQSTQV
+861 HAGQSMQV

-885 GTVTDAQSA
+885 GSVTNAQSA
-894 FWNVPAAELVQAGT
+894 FWDVPAAELVQAGT
-908 VDLQTLQDQLSR
+908 VDLQTLQEQLLR
-920 IDSAGFEL
+920 IDSDGFAL
-928 TAYENGRIA
+928 SAYENGHIA
-937 ATFNAA
+937 ATFAAA
-943 QDETLVISQPYE
+943 QDETLAISQPYE

-964 QPVEVQAAYDG
+964 QPIEIQAAYDG
-975 LMGIPVQA
+975 LMGIPVQT
-983 GDNVVELHH
+983 GDNVVELRY
-992 LTPGLIPGAVVSIA
+992 LTPGLVPGAVVGIA
-1006 SVTLFAVWRIAVRR
+1006 SVTLFAVWRIAARR

>member
-1 MYLSG
+1 MYISG
-6 NDAPAQPHQRPAAR
+6 NDASAQPHQRPAAR
-20 TRANRLALTA
+20 TRASRFARTA

-38 VPFCVLLAAF
+38 IPFCVLLAAF
-48 AMRGIWPF
+48 AMRGIYPF

-115 FFFTPETVPQLFSVL
+115 LFFTPETVPQLFSVL
-130 YLLKI
+130 YLVKI

-159 EARIAAASAPAG
+159 EARTTAANAPAG
-171 RQALLVLLACA
+171 RQVLLVLLACA

-209 LGTYR
+209 LGAYR

-254 ARDRSLRGRRL
+254 ARNRSLRGRRL

-287 PTALSLL
+287 PTALALL

-345 ALVGVGMFLA
+345 VPVGVGMFLA

-415 LSALSQLDA
+415 LLALSRLDA
-424 RPRRRCALVG
+424 RPRRRCALLG
-434 GGATLVSVAGS
+434 GGAAFVSVAGS
-445 AAWLYMAKGSL
+445 AAWLYVAKGSL
-456 PQAPELVALECGLLA
+456 PQAHELVALECGLLA
-471 AFTLLVAGIAGT
+471 AFTLLVAGAAGT
-483 RGAGAAADGKGSQH
+483 RGVIAGPDGKGASDTD
-497 AEANETAGLDH
+497 AEQIG
-508 ARTGETGQ
+508 GETGN
-516 AEPMADAEHAG
+516 
-527 SDAERGT
+527 
-534 ASPCPARTGLPLHGP
+534 ASPEARATRDKASPSPARTDSLPHGP

-558 VALACVFVGEQV
+558 VALTCVFIGEQV

-592 ELEAFYN
+592 ELETFYN
-599 QLEGATAGNEPV
+599 QLDSAGAGDG
-611 SSSEG
+611 SISGSEG
-616 DSGSD
+616 GSGSD
-621 EGKMS
+621 EGKA
-626 GVSGVSSAVAGDADR
+626 GDVSGVSSAATGDADGIP
-641 VSAFTRVGNA
+641 AFTRVGNA

-723 DQPPAATE
+723 DQPP
-731 PEGAVLRGTWR
+731 RR
-742 AYRNEL
+742 
-748 ALPLGWGTTG
+748 
-758 SAHVDWQEGRPLDNQ
+758 D
-773 DAMLADAAGNNASAL
+773 
-788 SAVDV
+788 
-793 QECDG
+793 
-798 DQDAR
+798 R
-803 TFTLTPSADGPV
+803 T
-815 YLYTPTTFV
+815 
-824 NDLYYE
+824 
-830 GGVVC
+830 
-835 ELWADGSLVQTI
+835 
-847 GGRGSCNQVYLGWG
+847 RRG
-861 RAGQSTQV
+861 RAARHVARIPQRACAAARLGNHGER
-869 TIKPLAE
+869 KRRLARGAPAR
-876 QPYELRFED
+876 QP
-885 GTVTDAQSA
+885 
-894 FWNVPAAELVQAGT
+894 
-908 VDLQTLQDQLSR
+908 
-920 IDSAGFEL
+920 
-928 TAYENGRIA
+928 GRHA
-937 ATFNAA
+937 
-943 QDETLVISQPYE
+943 
-955 DGWTATVNG
+955 
-964 QPVEVQAAYDG
+964 
-975 LMGIPVQA
+975 
-983 GDNVVELHH
+983 
-992 LTPGLIPGAVVSIA
+992 
-1006 SVTLFAVWRIAVRR
+1006 RR
-1020 RSMLRDGE
+1020 RSRQRRQRALRRRCAGMRRRPGCAHVHADPFDRRPGVPVHADGVRERPVLRRRRRVRAAGRWLSRANHRRARVVQPSVPELGTRRTIHAGDHQAAGRAALRAALRGRHRNERSIGVLGRSRRRAGAGRHRGPANPARSAVAHRFRWFCAHGIRERTDCGNV

>member
-1 MYLSG
+1 MYISG
-6 NDAPAQPHQRPAAR
+6 NDASAQPHQRPVLR
-20 TRANRLALTA
+20 TRASRFARAA

-38 VPFCVLLAAF
+38 IPFCVLLAAF

-130 YLLKI
+130 YLVKI

-159 EARIAAASAPAG
+159 EARTTAASAPAG
-171 RQALLVLLACA
+171 RQVLLVLLACA

-209 LGTYR
+209 LGAYR

-254 ARDRSLRGRRL
+254 ARNRSLRGRRL

-287 PTALSLL
+287 PTALALL

-345 ALVGVGMFLA
+345 VLVGVGMFLA

-361 RERIAGAAFALVM
+361 RGRIAGAAFALVM

-415 LSALSQLDA
+415 LLALSRLDA

-434 GGATLVSVAGS
+434 GGAAFVSVAGS
-445 AAWLYMAKGSL
+445 AAWLYVAKGSL

-471 AFTLLVAGIAGT
+471 AFTPLVAGTAGP
-483 RGAGAAADGKGSQH
+483 RGVAATVDGK
-497 AEANETAGLDH
+497 D
-508 ARTGETGQ
+508 AR
-516 AEPMADAEHAG
+516 
-527 SDAERGT
+527 
-534 ASPCPARTGLPLHGP
+534 PALRT
-549 QPILRAALC
+549 ALC
-558 VALACVFVGEQV
+558 VALICVFVGEQV

-592 ELEAFYN
+592 ELEGFYS
-599 QLEGATAGNEPV
+599 QLDGETAG
-611 SSSEG
+611 
-616 DSGSD
+616 
-621 EGKMS
+621 
-626 GVSGVSSAVAGDADR
+626 SADG

-651 APYWGGSKA
+651 APYWGGSKV

-723 DQPPAATE
+723 DQPPAATD
-731 PEGAVLRGTWR
+731 PEEAVLRGTWR

-773 DAMLADAAGNNASAL
+773 DAMLANATDNDVSAL

-798 DQDAR
+798 GQDAR

-815 YLYTPTTFV
+815 YLYTPTAFV

-835 ELWADGSLVQTI
+835 EVWADGSLVQTV

-861 RAGQSTQV
+861 RAGQSVQV

-885 GTVTDAQSA
+885 GTVANARSA
-894 FWNVPAAELVQAGT
+894 FWDVPAAELVQAGT
-908 VDLQTLQDQLSR
+908 VDLQILEDQLSR
-920 IDSAGFEL
+920 IDSDGFAL
-928 TAYENGRIA
+928 SAYENGRIA

-943 QDETLVISQPYE
+943 QNETLVISQPYE

-964 QPVEVQAAYDG
+964 KPVELQAAYDG
-975 LMGIPVQA
+975 LMGVPVQT
-983 GDNVVELHH
+983 GDNIVELRY
-992 LTPGLIPGAVVSIA
+992 LTPGLIPGAVVGIA
-1006 SVTLFAVWRIAVRR
+1006 SVTLFAVWRIAARR
-1020 RSMLRDGE
+1020 RSMLHDGE

>member
-1 MYLSG
+1 MYISG
-6 NDAPAQPHQRPAAR
+6 NDASAQPHQRPAAR
-20 TRANRLALTA
+20 TRASRFARTA

-38 VPFCVLLAAF
+38 IPFCVLLAAF
-48 AMRGIWPF
+48 AMRGIYPF

-130 YLLKI
+130 YLVKI

-148 RLLAADAESWR
+148 RLLAADAETWR
-159 EARIAAASAPAG
+159 EARTATASAPAG

-209 LGTYR
+209 LGVYR

-274 MALAVGAGMVVLI
+274 MALAMGAGMVVLI
-287 PTALSLL
+287 PTALALL

-345 ALVGVGMFLA
+345 VLVGVGMFLA

-403 ILLVMTVLAAEG
+403 ILLVMTALAAEG
-415 LSALSQLDA
+415 LLTFSQLDT
-424 RPRRRCALVG
+424 RPQRRCALVG
-434 GGATLVSVAGS
+434 GGAALVSVAGS

-471 AFTLLVAGIAGT
+471 AFTLLVAGAAGM
-483 RGAGAAADGKGSQH
+483 RGAVATVDGKDAQRVGGK
-497 AEANETAGLDH
+497 AEQAS
-508 ARTGETGQ
+508 RT
-516 AEPMADAEHAG
+516 ADAERADADAVRDAAFPSANRAG
-527 SDAERGT
+527 
-534 ASPCPARTGLPLHGP
+534 CPPHGAR
-549 QPILRAALC
+549 PILRAALC

-592 ELEAFYN
+592 ELESFYS
-599 QLEGATAGNEPV
+599 QLDGAP
-611 SSSEG
+611 
-616 DSGSD
+616 SGSEAVSD
-621 EGKMS
+621 ASATETKTGVASNADGTGVSDAS
-626 GVSGVSSAVAGDADR
+626 GVNGAAAGDAAGA
-641 VSAFTRVGNA
+641 SAFARVGNT
-651 APYWGGSKA
+651 APYWGGSKV

-723 DQPPAATE
+723 DQPPAATD
-731 PEGAVLRGTWR
+731 PEEAVLRGTWR

-773 DAMLADAAGNNASAL
+773 DAMLANATDNDESAL

-798 DQDAR
+798 GQDAR

-815 YLYTPTTFV
+815 YLYTPTAFV

-835 ELWADGSLVQTI
+835 EVWADGSLVQTV

-861 RAGQSTQV
+861 RAGQSVQV

-885 GTVTDAQSA
+885 GTVANARSA
-894 FWNVPAAELVQAGT
+894 FWDVPAAELVQAGT
-908 VDLQTLQDQLSR
+908 VDLQILEDQLSR
-920 IDSAGFEL
+920 IDSDGFAL
-928 TAYENGRIA
+928 SAYENGRIA

-943 QDETLVISQPYE
+943 QNETLVISQPYE

-964 QPVEVQAAYDG
+964 KPVELQAAYDG
-975 LMGIPVQA
+975 LMGVPVQT
-983 GDNVVELHH
+983 GDNIVELRY
-992 LTPGLIPGAVVSIA
+992 LTPGLIPGAVVGIA
-1006 SVTLFAVWRIAVRR
+1006 SVTLFAVWRIAARR
-1020 RSMLRDGE
+1020 RSMLHDGE

>member
-1 MYLSG
+1 
-6 NDAPAQPHQRPAAR
+6 
-20 TRANRLALTA
+20 
-30 APYLAAFA
+30 
-38 VPFCVLLAAF
+38 
-48 AMRGIWPF
+48 
-56 GDVSVMLYDMP
+56 MLYDMP

-130 YLLKI
+130 YLVKI
-135 PACAVCC
+135 PACAVGC

-159 EARIAAASAPAG
+159 EARTAAASAPAG
-171 RQALLVLLACA
+171 RQALLVLFACA

-209 LGTYR
+209 LGAYR
-214 LVQRRACGGLFAA
+214 LVQRRACGGLFAT

-254 ARDRSLRGRRL
+254 ARGRSLRGRRL
-265 RRCWRFAAT
+265 RRCWLFAAT
-274 MALAVGAGMVVLI
+274 MVLAVGAGMVVLI

-345 ALVGVGMFLA
+345 VLVGVGMFLA
-355 NGAVGR
+355 NGAIGR
-361 RERIAGAAFALVM
+361 RERITGAAFALVM
-374 ATSLVFTPVA
+374 ATSLVLTPVA

-389 FVPESSYTNRNGFA
+389 FVPESSYTTRNGFA
-403 ILLVMTVLAAEG
+403 ILLVMTMLAAEG
-415 LSALSQLDA
+415 LLALSRLDA
-424 RPRRRCALVG
+424 RQRRGCALLG
-434 GGATLVSVAGS
+434 GGAALVSVAGS

-456 PQAPELVALECGLLA
+456 PQAPELMALECGLLA
-471 AFTLLVAGIAGT
+471 AFTLLVAG
-483 RGAGAAADGKGSQH
+483 GAGMRGIAAGPDGKSASDTEAEQIGGKTGS
-497 AEANETAGLDH
+497 ANLEARATHGKV
-508 ARTGETGQ
+508 
-516 AEPMADAEHAG
+516 
-527 SDAERGT
+527 
-534 ASPCPARTGLPLHGP
+534 SPSPARTDSLPHGP
-549 QPILRAALC
+549 QPILRTALC
-558 VALACVFVGEQV
+558 VALVCVFIGEQV

-592 ELEAFYN
+592 ELESFYS
-599 QLEGATAGNEPV
+599 QLEGATAGSEAV
-611 SSSEG
+611 SDSKG
-616 DSGSD
+616 DSDSD
-621 EGKMS
+621 ESKVND
-626 GVSGVSSAVAGDADR
+626 VSGVGSAAADDADG
-641 VSAFTRVGNA
+641 VSAFARVGNA

-723 DQPPAATE
+723 DQPPAAAE
-731 PEGAVLRGTWR
+731 PEEAVLRGTWR

-773 DAMLADAAGNNASAL
+773 DAMLADAADNDASAL

-803 TFTLTPSADGPV
+803 TYTLTPSADGPV
-815 YLYTPTTFV
+815 YLYTPTAFV

-830 GGVVC
+830 GGIVC
-835 ELWADGSLVQTI
+835 ELRVDGSLVQTI

-861 RAGQSTQV
+861 RAGQSMQV
-869 TIKPLAE
+869 AIKPLAE

-885 GTVTDAQSA
+885 GTVTNAQSA
-894 FWNVPAAELVQAGT
+894 FWDVPANELMQAGT
-908 VDLQTLQDQLSR
+908 VDLQILENQLSR
-920 IDSAGFEL
+920 VDSAGFAL

-964 QPVEVQAAYDG
+964 KPAEVQAAYDG
-975 LMGIPVQA
+975 LMGIPVQT
-983 GDNVVELHH
+983 GDNVIELHY
-992 LTPGLIPGAVVSIA
+992 LTPGLVPGAVVGIA
-1006 SVTLFAVWRIAVRR
+1006 SVTLFAVWRIAARR

>member
-1 MYLSG
+1 MYISG
-6 NDAPAQPHQRPAAR
+6 NDAPEQPHQRLTAR
-20 TRANRLALTA
+20 TRASRFARTA

-38 VPFCVLLAAF
+38 IPFCVLLAAF
-48 AMRGIWPF
+48 AMRGIYPF

-130 YLLKI
+130 YLVKI
-135 PACAVCC
+135 PACSVGC

-159 EARIAAASAPAG
+159 EARTAAASAPAG
-171 RQALLVLLACA
+171 RQALLVLFACA

-209 LGTYR
+209 LGAYR
-214 LVQRRACGGLFAA
+214 LVQRRTCGGLFAT

-254 ARDRSLRGRRL
+254 ARGRSLRGRRL
-265 RRCWRFAAT
+265 RRCWLFAAT
-274 MALAVGAGMVVLI
+274 MVLAVGAGMVVLI

-345 ALVGVGMFLA
+345 VLVGVGMFLA
-355 NGAVGR
+355 NGAIGH

-374 ATSLVFTPVA
+374 ATSLVLTPVA

-403 ILLVMTVLAAEG
+403 ILLVMTMLAAEG
-415 LSALSQLDA
+415 LLALSRLDA
-424 RPRRRCALVG
+424 RQRRGCALLG
-434 GGATLVSVAGS
+434 GGAALVSVAGS

-456 PQAPELVALECGLLA
+456 PQAPELMALECGLLA
-471 AFTLLVAGIAGT
+471 AFTLLVAG
-483 RGAGAAADGKGSQH
+483 GAGMRGIAAGPDGKSASDTEAEQIGGKTGS
-497 AEANETAGLDH
+497 ANLEARATHGKV
-508 ARTGETGQ
+508 
-516 AEPMADAEHAG
+516 
-527 SDAERGT
+527 
-534 ASPCPARTGLPLHGP
+534 SPSPARTDSLPHGP
-549 QPILRAALC
+549 QPILRTALC
-558 VALACVFVGEQV
+558 VALVCVFIGEQV

-592 ELEAFYN
+592 ELESFYS
-599 QLEGATAGNEPV
+599 QLEGATAGSEAV
-611 SSSEG
+611 SDSKG
-616 DSGSD
+616 DSDSD
-621 EGKMS
+621 ESKVND
-626 GVSGVSSAVAGDADR
+626 VSGVGSAAADDADG
-641 VSAFTRVGNA
+641 VSAFARVGNA

-723 DQPPAATE
+723 DQPPAAAE
-731 PEGAVLRGTWR
+731 PEEAVLHGTWR

-773 DAMLADAAGNNASAL
+773 DAMLADAADNDASAL

-803 TFTLTPSADGPV
+803 TYTLTPSADGPV
-815 YLYTPTTFV
+815 YLYTPTAFV

-830 GGVVC
+830 GGIVC
-835 ELWADGSLVQTI
+835 ELRVDGSLVQTI

-861 RAGQSTQV
+861 RAGQSMQV
-869 TIKPLAE
+869 AIKPLAE

-885 GTVTDAQSA
+885 GTVTNAQSA
-894 FWNVPAAELVQAGT
+894 FWDVPANELMQAGT
-908 VDLQTLQDQLSR
+908 VDLQILENQLSR
-920 IDSAGFEL
+920 IDSAGFAL
-928 TAYENGRIA
+928 TAYENGRIT

-964 QPVEVQAAYDG
+964 KPVEVQAAYDG
-975 LMGIPVQA
+975 LMGIPVQT
-983 GDNVVELHH
+983 GDNVVELRY
-992 LTPGLIPGAVVSIA
+992 LTPGLVPGAVVGIA
-1006 SVTLFAVWRIAVRR
+1006 SVTLFAVWRIAARR
-1020 RSMLRDGE
+1020 RSMLQDGE

>member
-1 MYLSG
+1 MYISG
-6 NDAPAQPHQRPAAR
+6 NDAPEQPHQRLTAR
-20 TRANRLALTA
+20 TRASRFARTA

-38 VPFCVLLAAF
+38 IPFCVLLAAF
-48 AMRGIWPF
+48 AMRGIYPF

-130 YLLKI
+130 YLVKI
-135 PACAVCC
+135 PACAVGC

-159 EARIAAASAPAG
+159 EARTAAASAPAG
-171 RQALLVLLACA
+171 RQALLVLFACA

-209 LGTYR
+209 LGAYR
-214 LVQRRACGGLFAA
+214 LVQRRTCGGLFAT

-254 ARDRSLRGRRL
+254 ARGRSLRGRRL
-265 RRCWRFAAT
+265 RRCWLFAAT
-274 MALAVGAGMVVLI
+274 MVLAVGAGMVVLI

-345 ALVGVGMFLA
+345 VLVGVGMFLA
-355 NGAVGR
+355 NGAIGH

-374 ATSLVFTPVA
+374 ATSLVLTPVA

-403 ILLVMTVLAAEG
+403 ILLVMTMLAAEG
-415 LSALSQLDA
+415 LLALSRLDA
-424 RPRRRCALVG
+424 RQRRGCALLG
-434 GGATLVSVAGS
+434 GGAALVSVAGS

-456 PQAPELVALECGLLA
+456 PQAPELMALECGLLA
-471 AFTLLVAGIAGT
+471 AFTLLVAG
-483 RGAGAAADGKGSQH
+483 GAGMRGIAAGPDGKSASDTEAEQIGGKTGS
-497 AEANETAGLDH
+497 ANLEARATHGKV
-508 ARTGETGQ
+508 
-516 AEPMADAEHAG
+516 
-527 SDAERGT
+527 
-534 ASPCPARTGLPLHGP
+534 SPSPARTDSLPHGP
-549 QPILRAALC
+549 QPILRTALC
-558 VALACVFVGEQV
+558 VALVCVFIGEQV

-592 ELEAFYN
+592 ELESFYS
-599 QLEGATAGNEPV
+599 QLEGATAGSEAV
-611 SSSEG
+611 SDSKG
-616 DSGSD
+616 DSDSD
-621 EGKMS
+621 ESKVND
-626 GVSGVSSAVAGDADR
+626 VSGVGSAAADDADG
-641 VSAFTRVGNA
+641 VSAFARVGNA

-723 DQPPAATE
+723 DQPPAAAE
-731 PEGAVLRGTWR
+731 PEEAVLHGTWR

-773 DAMLADAAGNNASAL
+773 DAMLADAADNDASAL

-793 QECDG
+793 QEYDG

-803 TFTLTPSADGPV
+803 TYTLTPSADGPV
-815 YLYTPTTFV
+815 YLYTPTAFV

-830 GGVVC
+830 GGIVC
-835 ELWADGSLVQTI
+835 ELRVDGSLVQTI

-861 RAGQSTQV
+861 RAGQSMQV
-869 TIKPLAE
+869 AIKPLAE

-885 GTVTDAQSA
+885 GTVTNAQSA
-894 FWNVPAAELVQAGT
+894 FWDVPANELMQAGT
-908 VDLQTLQDQLSR
+908 VDLQILENQLSR
-920 IDSAGFEL
+920 IDSAGFAL
-928 TAYENGRIA
+928 TAYENGRIT

-964 QPVEVQAAYDG
+964 KPVEVQAAYDG
-975 LMGIPVQA
+975 LMGIPVQT
-983 GDNVVELHH
+983 GDNVVELRY
-992 LTPGLIPGAVVSIA
+992 LTPGLVPGAVVGIA
-1006 SVTLFAVWRIAVRR
+1006 SVTLFAVWRIAARR
-1020 RSMLRDGE
+1020 RSMLQDGE

>member
-1 MYLSG
+1 MYISG
-6 NDAPAQPHQRPAAR
+6 NDASAQPHQRPAAR
-20 TRANRLALTA
+20 TRASRFARAA

-38 VPFCVLLAAF
+38 IPFCVLLAAF
-48 AMRGIWPF
+48 AMQGIYPF

-75 WLIQVLHGQGNLLYS
+75 WLIQVLHGQSNLLYS

-115 FFFTPETVPQLFSVL
+115 FLFTPETVPQLFSVL
-130 YLLKI
+130 YLVKI

-148 RLLAADAESWR
+148 RLLAPDAASWR
-159 EARIAAASAPAG
+159 EARVATAGAPAG
-171 RQALLVLLACA
+171 QQALLVLLACA

-209 LGTYR
+209 LGVYR

-274 MALAVGAGMVVLI
+274 MVLAVGAGMVVLI
-287 PTALSLL
+287 PTALALL

-345 ALVGVGMFLA
+345 VLVGVGMFLA
-355 NGAVGR
+355 NGAIGR

-374 ATSLVFTPVA
+374 AASLVFTPVA

-415 LSALSQLDA
+415 LLALSRLDA
-424 RPRRRCALVG
+424 RPRRRCALMG
-434 GGATLVSVAGS
+434 GGAALVSVAGS
-445 AAWLYMAKGSL
+445 AACLYMAKGSL
-456 PQAPELVALECGLLA
+456 PQAPELVVLECGLLA
-471 AFTLLVAGIAGT
+471 AFTLLVAGTAGMRGAVARPDDEDASDTEAEHIGGKAGSSSLGT
-483 RGAGAAADGKGSQH
+483 RA
-497 AEANETAGLDH
+497 T
-508 ARTGETGQ
+508 R
-516 AEPMADAEHAG
+516 DA
-527 SDAERGT
+527 
-534 ASPCPARTGLPLHGP
+534 ASPSPTRTDSLLHGP

-558 VALACVFVGEQV
+558 FALVCVFIGEQV

-592 ELEAFYN
+592 ELEAFYS
-599 QLEGATAGNEPV
+599 QLDGATAG
-611 SSSEG
+611 SEAA
-616 DSGSD
+616 
-621 EGKMS
+621 
-626 GVSGVSSAVAGDADR
+626 SSAESASSFGESKSGDVSDASSASAGGNANDA
-641 VSAFTRVGNA
+641 SAFTRVGNA
-651 APYWGGSKA
+651 APYWGGSKV

-713 ALLGV
+713 ALLSV

-723 DQPPAATE
+723 DQAPAATE
-731 PEGAVLRGTWR
+731 PEDAVLRGTWR

-773 DAMLADAAGNNASAL
+773 DAMLSDAAGNEVSAL

-815 YLYTPTTFV
+815 YLYTPTAFV

-835 ELWADGSLVQTI
+835 EVRSDGSLVQTI

-861 RAGQSTQV
+861 RAGQSMQV

-885 GTVTDAQSA
+885 GTVTNAQSA
-894 FWNVPAAELVQAGT
+894 FWDVPTAELVQAGA
-908 VDLQTLQDQLSR
+908 VDLQTLQNQLSR
-920 IDSAGFEL
+920 INSAGFAL

-964 QPVEVQAAYDG
+964 QPVELQAAYDG
-975 LMGIPVQA
+975 LMGIPVQT
-983 GDNVVELHH
+983 GDNIVELRY
-992 LTPGLIPGAVVSIA
+992 LTPGLIPGTVVGIA
-1006 SVTLFAVWRIAVRR
+1006 SVTLFAVWRIAARR
-1020 RSMLRDGE
+1020 RSMLHDGE

>member
-1 MYLSG
+1 MYISG
-6 NDAPAQPHQRPAAR
+6 NDAPEQPHQRLTAR
-20 TRANRLALTA
+20 TRASRFARTA

-38 VPFCVLLAAF
+38 IPFCVLLAAF
-48 AMRGIWPF
+48 AMRGIYPF

-130 YLLKI
+130 YLVKI
-135 PACAVCC
+135 PACAVGC

-159 EARIAAASAPAG
+159 EARTAAASAPAG
-171 RQALLVLLACA
+171 RQALLVLFACA

-209 LGTYR
+209 LGAYR
-214 LVQRRACGGLFAA
+214 LVQRRACGGLFAT

-254 ARDRSLRGRRL
+254 ARGRSLRGRRL
-265 RRCWRFAAT
+265 RRCWLFAAT
-274 MALAVGAGMVVLI
+274 MVLAVGAGMVVLI

-345 ALVGVGMFLA
+345 VLVGVGMFLA
-355 NGAVGR
+355 NGAIGR

-374 ATSLVFTPVA
+374 ATSLVLTPVA

-403 ILLVMTVLAAEG
+403 ILLVMTMLAAEG
-415 LSALSQLDA
+415 LLALSRLDA
-424 RPRRRCALVG
+424 RQRRGCALLG
-434 GGATLVSVAGS
+434 GGAALVSVAGS

-456 PQAPELVALECGLLA
+456 PQAPELMALECGLLA
-471 AFTLLVAGIAGT
+471 AFTLLVAG
-483 RGAGAAADGKGSQH
+483 GAGMRGIAAGPDGKSASDTEAEQIGGKTGS
-497 AEANETAGLDH
+497 ANLEARATHGKV
-508 ARTGETGQ
+508 
-516 AEPMADAEHAG
+516 
-527 SDAERGT
+527 
-534 ASPCPARTGLPLHGP
+534 SPSPARTDSLPHGP
-549 QPILRAALC
+549 QPILRTALC
-558 VALACVFVGEQV
+558 VALVCVFIGEQV

-592 ELEAFYN
+592 ELESFYS
-599 QLEGATAGNEPV
+599 QLEGATAGSEAV
-611 SSSEG
+611 SDSKG
-616 DSGSD
+616 DSDSD
-621 EGKMS
+621 ESKVND
-626 GVSGVSSAVAGDADR
+626 VSGVGSAAADDADG
-641 VSAFTRVGNA
+641 VSAFARVGNA

-723 DQPPAATE
+723 DQPPAAAE
-731 PEGAVLRGTWR
+731 PEEAVLHGTWR

-773 DAMLADAAGNNASAL
+773 DAMLADAADNDASAL

-803 TFTLTPSADGPV
+803 TYTLTPSADGPV
-815 YLYTPTTFV
+815 YLYTPTAFV

-830 GGVVC
+830 GGIVC
-835 ELWADGSLVQTI
+835 ELRVDGSLVQTI

-861 RAGQSTQV
+861 RAGQSMQV
-869 TIKPLAE
+869 AIKPLAE

-885 GTVTDAQSA
+885 GTVTNAQSA
-894 FWNVPAAELVQAGT
+894 FWDVPANELMQAGT
-908 VDLQTLQDQLSR
+908 VDLQILENQLSR
-920 IDSAGFEL
+920 IDSAGFAL
-928 TAYENGRIA
+928 TAYENGRIT

-964 QPVEVQAAYDG
+964 KPVEVQAAYDG
-975 LMGIPVQA
+975 LMGIPVQT
-983 GDNVVELHH
+983 GDNVVELRY
-992 LTPGLIPGAVVSIA
+992 LTPGLVPGVVVGIA
-1006 SVTLFAVWRIAVRR
+1006 SVTLFAVWRIAARR
-1020 RSMLRDGE
+1020 RSMLQDGE

>member
-1 MYLSG
+1 MYISG
-6 NDAPAQPHQRPAAR
+6 NDAPEQPHQRLTAR
-20 TRANRLALTA
+20 TRASRFARTA

-38 VPFCVLLAAF
+38 IPFCVLLAAF
-48 AMRGIWPF
+48 AMRGIYPF

-75 WLIQVLHGQGNLLYS
+75 WLIQVLHGQSNLLYS

-130 YLLKI
+130 YLVKI
-135 PACAVCC
+135 PACAVGC

-159 EARIAAASAPAG
+159 EARTAAASAPAG
-171 RQALLVLLACA
+171 RQALLVLFACA

-209 LGTYR
+209 LGAYR
-214 LVQRRACGGLFAA
+214 LVQRRACGGLFAT

-254 ARDRSLRGRRL
+254 ARGRSLRGRRL
-265 RRCWRFAAT
+265 RRCWLFAAT
-274 MALAVGAGMVVLI
+274 MVLAVGAGMVVLI

-345 ALVGVGMFLA
+345 VLVGVGMFLA
-355 NGAVGR
+355 NGAIGR

-374 ATSLVFTPVA
+374 ATSLVLTPVA

-403 ILLVMTVLAAEG
+403 ILLVMTMLAAEG
-415 LSALSQLDA
+415 LLALSRLDA
-424 RPRRRCALVG
+424 RQRRGCALLG
-434 GGATLVSVAGS
+434 GGAALVSVAGS

-456 PQAPELVALECGLLA
+456 PQAPELMALECGLLA
-471 AFTLLVAGIAGT
+471 AFTLLVAG
-483 RGAGAAADGKGSQH
+483 GAGMRGIAAGPDGKSASDTEAEQIGGKTGS
-497 AEANETAGLDH
+497 ANLEARATHGKV
-508 ARTGETGQ
+508 
-516 AEPMADAEHAG
+516 
-527 SDAERGT
+527 
-534 ASPCPARTGLPLHGP
+534 SPSPARTDSLPHGP
-549 QPILRAALC
+549 QPILRTALC
-558 VALACVFVGEQV
+558 VALVCVFIGEQV

-592 ELEAFYN
+592 ELESFYS
-599 QLEGATAGNEPV
+599 QLEGATAGSEAV
-611 SSSEG
+611 SDSKG
-616 DSGSD
+616 DSDSD
-621 EGKMS
+621 ESKVND
-626 GVSGVSSAVAGDADR
+626 VSGVGSAAADDADG
-641 VSAFTRVGNA
+641 VSAFARVGNA

-723 DQPPAATE
+723 DQPPAAAE
-731 PEGAVLRGTWR
+731 PEEAVLRGTWR

-773 DAMLADAAGNNASAL
+773 DAMLADAADNDASAL

-803 TFTLTPSADGPV
+803 TYTLTPSADGPV
-815 YLYTPTTFV
+815 YLYTPTAFV

-830 GGVVC
+830 GGIVC
-835 ELWADGSLVQTI
+835 ELRVDGSLVQTI

-861 RAGQSTQV
+861 RAGQSMQV
-869 TIKPLAE
+869 AIKPLAE

-885 GTVTDAQSA
+885 GTVTNAQSA
-894 FWNVPAAELVQAGT
+894 FWDVPANELMQAGT
-908 VDLQTLQDQLSR
+908 VDLQILENQLSR
-920 IDSAGFEL
+920 VDSAGFAL

-964 QPVEVQAAYDG
+964 KPAEVQAAYDG
-975 LMGIPVQA
+975 LMGIPVQT
-983 GDNVVELHH
+983 GDNVIELHY
-992 LTPGLIPGAVVSIA
+992 LTPGLVPGTVVGIA
-1006 SVTLFAVWRIAVRR
+1006 SVTLFAIWRIAARR

>member
-1 MYLSG
+1 MYISG
-6 NDAPAQPHQRPAAR
+6 NDASAQPHQRPAAR
-20 TRANRLALTA
+20 TRASRFARTA

-38 VPFCVLLAAF
+38 IPFCVLLAAF
-48 AMRGIWPF
+48 AMRGIYPF

-115 FFFTPETVPQLFSVL
+115 LFFTPETVPQLFSVL
-130 YLLKI
+130 YLVKI

-159 EARIAAASAPAG
+159 EARTTAANAPAG
-171 RQALLVLLACA
+171 RQVLLVLLACA

-209 LGTYR
+209 LGAYR

-254 ARDRSLRGRRL
+254 ARNRSLRGRRL

-287 PTALSLL
+287 PTALALL

-345 ALVGVGMFLA
+345 VLVGVGMFLA

-415 LSALSQLDA
+415 LLALSRLDA
-424 RPRRRCALVG
+424 RPRRRCALLG
-434 GGATLVSVAGS
+434 GGAAFVSVAGS
-445 AAWLYMAKGSL
+445 AAWLYVAKGSL

-471 AFTLLVAGIAGT
+471 AFTLLVTGAAGT
-483 RGAGAAADGKGSQH
+483 RGAVAGPDGKGASGAG
-497 AEANETAGLDH
+497 AEQVGGK
-508 ARTGETGQ
+508 TGN
-516 AEPMADAEHAG
+516 
-527 SDAERGT
+527 
-534 ASPCPARTGLPLHGP
+534 ASPEARATRGKASPSPARTDSLLHGP

-570 FSAQAQLSRCR
+570 FSTQAQLSRCR

-592 ELEAFYN
+592 ELETFYS
-599 QLEGATAGNEPV
+599 QLEGATAGDG
-611 SSSEG
+611 SISGSEG
-616 DSGSD
+616 GSGSD
-621 EGKMS
+621 EGKA
-626 GVSGVSSAVAGDADR
+626 GDVSGVSSAATGDADGIP
-641 VSAFTRVGNA
+641 AFTRVGNA

-773 DAMLADAAGNNASAL
+773 DAMLADAAGNDASAL

-803 TFTLTPSADGPV
+803 TFALTPSADGPV
-815 YLYTPTTFV
+815 YLYTPTAFV

-835 ELWADGSLVQTI
+835 ELRVDGSLVQTI

-885 GTVTDAQSA
+885 GTATNAQSA
-894 FWNVPAAELVQAGT
+894 FWDVPAAELVQAGT
-908 VDLQTLQDQLSR
+908 VNLQTLQDQLSR
-920 IDSAGFEL
+920 IDSAGFAL
-928 TAYENGRIA
+928 TTYEHGRIA
-937 ATFNAA
+937 ATLNAA

-964 QPVEVQAAYDG
+964 KPVEVQAAYDG
-975 LMGIPVQA
+975 LMGIPVQT
-983 GDNVVELHH
+983 GDNVVELRY
-992 LTPGLIPGAVVSIA
+992 LTPGLIPGTVVGIA
-1006 SVTLFAVWRIAVRR
+1006 SVTLFAVWRIAARR

>member
-1 MYLSG
+1 MYISG
-6 NDAPAQPHQRPAAR
+6 NDAPAQPHQRTAAR
-20 TRANRLALTA
+20 GCSSRFARAA

-38 VPFCVLLAAF
+38 IPFCVLLAAF
-48 AMRGIWPF
+48 AIRGIYPF

-75 WLIQVLHGQGNLLYS
+75 WLIQVMHGQGNLLYS

-130 YLLKI
+130 YLVKI

-148 RLLAADAESWR
+148 RLLAPDAASWR
-159 EARIAAASAPAG
+159 EARVDAAGAPAG

-209 LGTYR
+209 LGAYR
-214 LVQRRACGGLFAA
+214 LVQHRACGGLFAA
-227 CACAIVFN
+227 CACAVVFN

-265 RRCWRFAAT
+265 RCCWRFAAT
-274 MALAVGAGMVVLI
+274 MALAVGVGMVVLI

-345 ALVGVGMFLA
+345 VLVGVGVFLA
-355 NGAVGR
+355 NRAVGR
-361 RERIAGAAFALVM
+361 RERIAGAVFALVM

-415 LSALSQLDA
+415 LLALSRLDA

-445 AAWLYMAKGSL
+445 AAWLYMAKESL
-456 PQAPELVALECGLLA
+456 PQAPELVALECALLA
-471 AFTLLVAGIAGT
+471 AFTLLIAGAT
-483 RGAGAAADGKGSQH
+483 GMRGAIARPDDKGA
-497 AEANETAGLDH
+497 
-508 ARTGETGQ
+508 
-516 AEPMADAEHAG
+516 
-527 SDAERGT
+527 SDAEAGQIGGKADSAGLEARAAHDA
-534 ASPCPARTGLPLHGP
+534 ASPSPARTDNLPRRARP
-549 QPILRAALC
+549 ALRGALC
-558 VALACVFVGEQV
+558 VALVCVFVGEQV
-570 FSAQAQLSRCR
+570 FSTQAQLSRCR

-592 ELEAFYN
+592 ELEAFYS
-599 QLEGATAGNEPV
+599 QLDGATAGGEAA
-611 SSSEG
+611 
-616 DSGSD
+616 SGATT
-621 EGKMS
+621 GN
-626 GVSGVSSAVAGDADR
+626 AADD
-641 VSAFTRVGNA
+641 VSAFARVGNA
-651 APYWGGSKA
+651 APYWGGSKV

-690 HDLGYSK
+690 HYLGYSK

-723 DQPPAATE
+723 DQAPAATE
-731 PEGAVLRGTWR
+731 AEDAVLRGTWR

-758 SAHVDWQEGRPLDNQ
+758 STHVEWQEGRPLDNQ
-773 DAMLADAAGNNASAL
+773 DAMLADAAGNDASAL
-788 SAVDV
+788 SAIEV
-793 QECDG
+793 QECPD

-815 YLYTPTTFV
+815 YLYTPTAFV

-835 ELWADGSLVQTI
+835 EVWADGSLVQTI

-861 RAGQSTQV
+861 HAGQTMQV
-869 TIKPLAE
+869 AIKPLAE

-885 GTVTDAQSA
+885 GTVTNAQSA
-894 FWNVPAAELVQAGT
+894 FWDVPAAELVQAGT
-908 VDLQTLQDQLSR
+908 VDLQTLQEQLSR
-920 IDSAGFEL
+920 IDSEGFAL
-928 TAYENGRIA
+928 SAYENGRIT
-937 ATFNAA
+937 ATFTAA

-964 QPVEVQAAYDG
+964 QPVELQAAYDG
-975 LMGIPVQA
+975 LMGIPVQT
-983 GDNVVELHH
+983 GDNVVELRYF
-992 LTPGLIPGAVVSIA
+992 TPGLVPGAVVGIA
-1006 SVTLFAVWRIAVRR
+1006 SVTLFAVWRIAARR

>member
-1 MYLSG
+1 MYISG
-6 NDAPAQPHQRPAAR
+6 NDASAQPHQRPAAR
-20 TRANRLALTA
+20 TRASRFARTA

-38 VPFCVLLAAF
+38 IPFCVLLAAF
-48 AMRGIWPF
+48 AMRGIYPF

-130 YLLKI
+130 YLVKI

-148 RLLAADAESWR
+148 RLLAPDAASWR
-159 EARIAAASAPAG
+159 EARVATAGAPAG
-171 RQALLVLLACA
+171 QQALLVLLACA

-209 LGTYR
+209 LGVYR
-214 LVQRRACGGLFAA
+214 LVQRRACAGLFAA

-274 MALAVGAGMVVLI
+274 MVLAVGAGMVVLI
-287 PTALSLL
+287 PTALALL

-345 ALVGVGMFLA
+345 VLVGVGMFLA
-355 NGAVGR
+355 NGAIGR

-374 ATSLVFTPVA
+374 AASLVFTPVA

-415 LSALSQLDA
+415 LLALSRLDA
-424 RPRRRCALVG
+424 RPRRRCALMG
-434 GGATLVSVAGS
+434 GGAALVSVAGS
-445 AAWLYMAKGSL
+445 AACLYMAKGSL
-456 PQAPELVALECGLLA
+456 PQAPELVVLECGLLA
-471 AFTLLVAGIAGT
+471 AFTLLVAGTAGMRGAVARPDDEDASDTEAEHIGGKAGSSSLGT
-483 RGAGAAADGKGSQH
+483 RA
-497 AEANETAGLDH
+497 T
-508 ARTGETGQ
+508 R
-516 AEPMADAEHAG
+516 DA
-527 SDAERGT
+527 
-534 ASPCPARTGLPLHGP
+534 ASPSPTRTDSLLHGP

-558 VALACVFVGEQV
+558 FALVCVFIGEQV

-592 ELEAFYN
+592 ELEAFYS
-599 QLEGATAGNEPV
+599 QLDGATAGCEAV
-611 SSSEG
+611 
-616 DSGSD
+616 SGS
-621 EGKMS
+621 ESASSFGESKS
-626 GVSGVSSAVAGDADR
+626 GDVSDASTASAGGNANDA
-641 VSAFTRVGNA
+641 SAFTRVGNA
-651 APYWGGSKA
+651 APYWGGSKV

-681 QEYRIQQLL
+681 QEYRIQQVL

-731 PEGAVLRGTWR
+731 PEDAVLRGTWR

-773 DAMLADAAGNNASAL
+773 DAMLSDAAGNEVSAL
-788 SAVDV
+788 SAIDV

-815 YLYTPTTFV
+815 YLYTPTAFV

-835 ELWADGSLVQTI
+835 EVRSDGSLVQTI

-861 RAGQSTQV
+861 RAGQSMQV

-885 GTVTDAQSA
+885 GTVTNAQSA
-894 FWNVPAAELVQAGT
+894 FWDVPAAELVQAGT
-908 VDLQTLQDQLSR
+908 VDLQILEDQLSR
-920 IDSAGFEL
+920 IDSDGFAL
-928 TAYENGRIA
+928 SAYENGRIA

-964 QPVEVQAAYDG
+964 QPVELQAAYDG
-975 LMGIPVQA
+975 LMGIPVQT
-983 GDNVVELHH
+983 GDNIVELRY
-992 LTPGLIPGAVVSIA
+992 LTPGLIPGTVVGIA
-1006 SVTLFAVWRIAVRR
+1006 SVTLFAVWRIAARR
-1020 RSMLRDGE
+1020 RSMLHDGE

>member
-1 MYLSG
+1 MYISG
-6 NDAPAQPHQRPAAR
+6 NDAPEQPHQRLTAR
-20 TRANRLALTA
+20 TRASRFARTA

-38 VPFCVLLAAF
+38 IPFCVLLAAF
-48 AMRGIWPF
+48 AMRGIYPF

-130 YLLKI
+130 YLVKI
-135 PACAVCC
+135 PACAVGC

-159 EARIAAASAPAG
+159 EARTAAASAPAG
-171 RQALLVLLACA
+171 RQALLVLFACA

-209 LGTYR
+209 LGAYR
-214 LVQRRACGGLFAA
+214 LVQRRTCGGLFAT

-254 ARDRSLRGRRL
+254 ARGRSLRGRRL
-265 RRCWRFAAT
+265 RRCWLFAAT
-274 MALAVGAGMVVLI
+274 MVLAVGAGMVVLI

-345 ALVGVGMFLA
+345 VLVGVGMFLA
-355 NGAVGR
+355 NGAIGH

-374 ATSLVFTPVA
+374 ATSLVLTPVA

-403 ILLVMTVLAAEG
+403 ILLVMTMLAAEG
-415 LSALSQLDA
+415 LLALSRLDA
-424 RPRRRCALVG
+424 RQRRGCALLG
-434 GGATLVSVAGS
+434 GGAALVSVAGS

-456 PQAPELVALECGLLA
+456 PQAPELMALECGLLA
-471 AFTLLVAGIAGT
+471 AFTLLVAG
-483 RGAGAAADGKGSQH
+483 GAGMRGIAAGPDGKSASDTEAEQIGGKTGS
-497 AEANETAGLDH
+497 ANLEARATHGKV
-508 ARTGETGQ
+508 
-516 AEPMADAEHAG
+516 
-527 SDAERGT
+527 
-534 ASPCPARTGLPLHGP
+534 SPSPARTDSLPHGP
-549 QPILRAALC
+549 QPILRTALC
-558 VALACVFVGEQV
+558 VALVCVFIGEQV

-592 ELEAFYN
+592 ELESFYS
-599 QLEGATAGNEPV
+599 QLEGATAGSEAV
-611 SSSEG
+611 SDSKG
-616 DSGSD
+616 DSDSD
-621 EGKMS
+621 ESKVND
-626 GVSGVSSAVAGDADR
+626 VSGVGSAAADDADG
-641 VSAFTRVGNA
+641 VSAFARVGNA

-723 DQPPAATE
+723 DQPPAAAE
-731 PEGAVLRGTWR
+731 PEEAVLHGTWR

-773 DAMLADAAGNNASAL
+773 DAMLADAADNDASAL

-803 TFTLTPSADGPV
+803 TYTLTPSADGPV
-815 YLYTPTTFV
+815 YLYTPTAFV

-830 GGVVC
+830 GGIVC
-835 ELWADGSLVQTI
+835 ELRVDGSLVQTI

-861 RAGQSTQV
+861 RAGQSMQV
-869 TIKPLAE
+869 AIKPLAE

-885 GTVTDAQSA
+885 GTVTNAQSA
-894 FWNVPAAELVQAGT
+894 FWDVPANELMQAGT
-908 VDLQTLQDQLSR
+908 VDLQILENQLSR
-920 IDSAGFEL
+920 IDSAGFAL
-928 TAYENGRIA
+928 TAYENGRIT

-964 QPVEVQAAYDG
+964 KPVEVQAAYDG
-975 LMGIPVQA
+975 LMGIPVQT
-983 GDNVVELHH
+983 GDNVVELRY
-992 LTPGLIPGAVVSIA
+992 LTPGLVPGAVVGIA
-1006 SVTLFAVWRIAVRR
+1006 SVTLFAVWRIAARR
-1020 RSMLRDGE
+1020 RSMLQDGE

>member
-1 MYLSG
+1 MYISG
-6 NDAPAQPHQRPAAR
+6 NDAPAQPHQRPTAR
-20 TRANRLALTA
+20 TRASRFARTA

-38 VPFCVLLAAF
+38 IPFCVLLAAF
-48 AMRGIWPF
+48 AMRGIYPF

-130 YLLKI
+130 YLVKI

-159 EARIAAASAPAG
+159 EARTAAASAPAG
-171 RQALLVLLACA
+171 RQALLVLFACA

-209 LGTYR
+209 LGAYR

-265 RRCWRFAAT
+265 RHCWRFAAT
-274 MALAVGAGMVVLI
+274 MVLAVGVGMVVLI

-345 ALVGVGMFLA
+345 VLVGVGMFLA
-355 NGAVGR
+355 NGAIGR

-374 ATSLVFTPVA
+374 ATSLVLTPVA

-415 LSALSQLDA
+415 LLALSRLDA
-424 RPRRRCALVG
+424 RQRRGCALLG
-434 GGATLVSVAGS
+434 GGAALVSVAGS

-456 PQAPELVALECGLLA
+456 PQAPELVALECGLLT
-471 AFTLLVAGIAGT
+471 AFTLLVASAAGT
-483 RGAGAAADGKGSQH
+483 RGIAAEPDGKG
-497 AEANETAGLDH
+497 A
-508 ARTGETGQ
+508 
-516 AEPMADAEHAG
+516 
-527 SDAERGT
+527 SDTEAERIGGKT
-534 ASPCPARTGLPLHGP
+534 GSASPEARATHGKVSPSPARTDSLPHGP

-558 VALACVFVGEQV
+558 VALVCVFIGEQV

-592 ELEAFYN
+592 ELESFYG
-599 QLEGATAGNEPV
+599 QLDGATTGNEAV
-611 SSSEG
+611 SDSKG
-616 DSGSD
+616 DSDSD
-621 EGKMS
+621 ESKVND
-626 GVSGVSSAVAGDADR
+626 VSGVGSATADDADG
-641 VSAFTRVGNA
+641 VSAFARVGNA

-758 SAHVDWQEGRPLDNQ
+758 SAHVDWQKGRPLDNQ
-773 DAMLADAAGNNASAL
+773 DAMLADAAGNDVSAL

-803 TFTLTPSADGPV
+803 TFPLTPSADGPV
-815 YLYTPTTFV
+815 YLYTPTAFV

-835 ELWADGSLVQTI
+835 ELRVDGSLVQTI

-861 RAGQSTQV
+861 RAGQSMQV
-869 TIKPLAE
+869 SIKPLAE

-885 GTVTDAQSA
+885 GTVTNAQSA
-894 FWNVPAAELVQAGT
+894 FWDVPAAELVQAGS
-908 VDLQTLQDQLSR
+908 VDLQILEDQLSR
-920 IDSAGFEL
+920 IDSTGFAL
-928 TAYENGRIA
+928 TAYENGRIT

-964 QPVEVQAAYDG
+964 KPVEVQAAYDG
-975 LMGIPVQA
+975 LMGIPVQT
-983 GDNVVELHH
+983 GDNVIELRY
-992 LTPGLIPGAVVSIA
+992 LTPGLVPGAVVGIA
-1006 SVTLFAVWRIAVRR
+1006 SVTLFAVWRIAARR
-1020 RSMLRDGE
+1020 RSMLRHGE